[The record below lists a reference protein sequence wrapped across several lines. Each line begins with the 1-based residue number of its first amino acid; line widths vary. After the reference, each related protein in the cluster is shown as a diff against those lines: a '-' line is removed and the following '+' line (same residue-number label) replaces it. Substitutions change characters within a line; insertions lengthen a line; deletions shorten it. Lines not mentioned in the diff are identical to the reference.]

1 MAEVNFIVECIRLY
15 AREERTLI
23 IRGFFPEDNPENRT
37 LKVYLNQKEI
47 PVEYTITSG
56 AEVRRRHLQYRM
68 NVGEEITGKLLL
80 PEETVVDFKICSCLG
95 TEETE
100 VYHVNKKQF
109 EKMINHLDGNLEMER
124 LEDGQFV
131 LTGWCV
137 AGEQTKCQAQV
148 DGKNVPIDVQWKYR
162 KDVMDVFPELEETV
176 KCGFEIYVPEQN
188 GRKLSLHLYANEKEN
203 KYIVSLDKVR
213 HGESG
218 HDTVSLFQK
227 GICYWKQYGVKRTI
241 RKIIRKMQGKKDT
254 VSYED
259 FLKKYGVKEEELA
272 RQRQEVFENGPCF
285 SIAVPLYQ
293 TKEKYLREMIE
304 SVQAQTYTNWE
315 LCLADGSGR
324 EHSLQSVVGEY
335 IAKDK
340 RIKYCLLDSNEG
352 IAGNT
357 NEALKMADG
366 DFVVLTDHDDLL
378 SPEALYQCAKAV
390 QKEPQT
396 DVIYSDEDKVDMSG
410 KKFFEPHF
418 KSDYNID
425 LLCTM
430 NYICHLFVVR
440 KDVMER
446 AGLFESCYDGAQDHD
461 FILRCTEKAEH
472 IVHIPKVLY
481 HWRCHAQSTSE
492 NPESKLY
499 AFENGCKAVKAH
511 YDRIGIP
518 AEVEQGPFYGM
529 YRTHYLWKE
538 QPLVSILIPNK
549 DHVADLKK
557 CMDSIEEKST
567 YRNFEFIIVENNSTS
582 EEIFAYYEELKKDPK
597 IRVIRWEKE
606 FNYSAI
612 NNYGAR
618 YANGEYLLF
627 LNNDVTVITEGWL
640 TEMLGMC
647 QRREVGAVGVK
658 LLYPDDTIQH
668 AGCVIGIGGIA
679 GHMFVNMPAN
689 RTGYLHKASILQ
701 DMSAVTAACMMMKK
715 AAFEEVGG
723 FTEELSVAFNDV
735 DLCLKVRET
744 GRLIVYDPY
753 VQLYHMESK
762 TRGAEDSQ
770 EKVRRFQEEIEYI
783 RCHWID
789 ILKKGDPYYNKNFS
803 LSKWN
808 YSLRPL
814 KGMELKEKENR

>member
-1 MAEVNFIVECIRLY
+1 MAERDFVAECIRLHVQDKKQ
-15 AREERTLI
+15 LI
-23 IRGFFPEDNPENRT
+23 IRGFFSEDNPEKRT
-37 LKVYLNQKEI
+37 LKVYVNQKEMPLSI
-47 PVEYTITSG
+47 ICTEG
-56 AEVRRRHLQYRM
+56 QEVRRRYLHYRM
-68 NVGEEITGKLLL
+68 NVGQEITASLHL
-80 PEETVVDFKICSCLG
+80 PEEAVTDFKVCSCLG

-100 VYHVNKKQF
+100 VFHANRKQF
-109 EKMINHLDGNLEMER
+109 EKLVHHLDSNLEMER
-124 LEDGQFV
+124 FEENQFI
-131 LTGWCV
+131 LTGWSA
-137 AGEQTKCQAQV
+137 AGEETACKVIV
-148 DGKNVPIDVQWKYR
+148 DGTEVSTEVHWKYR
-162 KDVMDVFPELEETV
+162 KDVVDVIPELSSDA
-176 KCGFEIYVPEQN
+176 KCGFEIYVPDKG
-188 GRKLSLHLYANEKEN
+188 GRKLTLELSADGRESTYVAA
-203 KYIVSLDKVR
+203 LDKIR
-213 HGESG
+213 HGENG
-218 HDTVSLFQK
+218 QDTANIFQK
-227 GICYWKQYGVKRTI
+227 TLRYWKNYGLKNTI
-241 RKIIRKMQGKKDT
+241 KKVCQKLSGQRDYGN
-254 VSYED
+254 YED

-324 EHSLQSVVGEY
+324 EHSLQPVVGEY

-390 QKEPQT
+390 QKESQT

-549 DHVADLKK
+549 DHVTDLKK

-567 YRNFEFIIVENNSTS
+567 YRNFEFIIVENNST
-582 EEIFAYYEELKKDPK
+582 EEETFAYYKEIEKRDNV
-597 IRVIRWEKE
+597 RVLYYKE
-606 FNYSAI
+606 DFNYSRI
-612 NNYGAR
+612 NNLGAKE
-618 YANGEYLLF
+618 ANGEYVLL
-627 LNNDVTVITEGWL
+627 LNND
-640 TEMLGMC
+640 TEMIEPDSIKEMLDVCMRPDVGI
-647 QRREVGAVGVK
+647 VGAK
-658 LLYPDDTIQH
+658 LIFEDNTIQH
-668 AGCVIGIGGIA
+668 AGVIIGFGGVA
-679 GHMFVNMPAN
+679 GHAFIGQDRDDN
-689 RTGYLHKASILQ
+689 GYFSRIISVQ
-701 DMSAVTAACMMMKK
+701 DLSAVTAACLMVRRSV
-715 AAFEEVGG
+715 FDEVEGLNEE
-723 FTEELSVAFNDV
+723 FKVAFNDI
-735 DLCLKVRET
+735 DFCLKVRKA
-744 GRLIVYDPY
+744 GYLVVYNPY
-753 VQLYHMESK
+753 AQFYHYESK
-762 TRGAEDSQ
+762 SRGQEDSAD
-770 EKVRRFQEEIEYI
+770 KVARFQQEIGLFGE
-783 RCHWID
+783 RWGELLEH
-789 ILKKGDPYYNKNFS
+789 GDPYYNPNLTLDKADFS
-803 LSKWN
+803 L
-808 YSLRPL
+808 
-814 KGMELKEKENR
+814 KE

>member
-1 MAEVNFIVECIRLY
+1 MAERDFVAECIRLHVQDKKQ
-15 AREERTLI
+15 LI
-23 IRGFFPEDNPENRT
+23 IRGFFPEDNPEKRT
-37 LKVYLNQKEI
+37 LKVYVNQKEMPI
-47 PVEYTITSG
+47 SIVCTEGP
-56 AEVRRRHLQYRM
+56 EVRRRYLHYRM
-68 NVGEEITGKLLL
+68 NVGQEITASLQL
-80 PEETVVDFKICSCLG
+80 PEEAVTDFKVCSCLG

-100 VYHVNKKQF
+100 VFHANRKQF
-109 EKMINHLDGNLEMER
+109 EKLVHHLDSNLEMER
-124 LEDGQFV
+124 FEENQFI
-131 LTGWCV
+131 LTGWSA
-137 AGEQTKCQAQV
+137 AGEETACKVIV
-148 DGKNVPIDVQWKYR
+148 DGTEVSTKVHWKYR
-162 KDVMDVFPELEETV
+162 KDVVDVIPELSSDA
-176 KCGFEIYVPEQN
+176 KCGFEIYVPDKGGSKLTLELSAD
-188 GRKLSLHLYANEKEN
+188 GRESTYVAA
-203 KYIVSLDKVR
+203 LDKIR
-213 HGESG
+213 HGENG
-218 HDTVSLFQK
+218 QDTANIFQK
-227 GICYWKQYGVKRTI
+227 TLRYWKNYGLKNTI
-241 RKIIRKMQGKKDT
+241 KKVCQKLSGQRDYGN
-254 VSYED
+254 YED

-324 EHSLQSVVGEY
+324 EHSLQPVVGEY

-549 DHVADLKK
+549 DHAADLKK

-567 YRNFEFIIVENNSTS
+567 YRNFEFIIVENNST
-582 EEIFAYYEELKKDPK
+582 EEETFAYYKEIEKRDNV
-597 IRVIRWEKE
+597 RVLYYKE
-606 FNYSAI
+606 DFNYSRI
-612 NNYGAR
+612 NNFGAKE
-618 YANGEYLLF
+618 ANGEYVLL
-627 LNNDVTVITEGWL
+627 LNND
-640 TEMLGMC
+640 TEMIEPDSIKEMLDVCMRPDVGI
-647 QRREVGAVGVK
+647 VGAK
-658 LLYPDDTIQH
+658 LLYEDNTIQH
-668 AGCVIGIGGIA
+668 AGVIIGFGGVA
-679 GHMFVNMPAN
+679 GHAFIGQDRDDN
-689 RTGYLHKASILQ
+689 GYFSRIISVQNL
-701 DMSAVTAACMMMKK
+701 SAVTAACLMVRRSV
-715 AAFEEVGG
+715 FDEVEGLNEE
-723 FTEELSVAFNDV
+723 FKVAFNDI
-735 DLCLKVRET
+735 DFCLKVRKA
-744 GRLIVYDPY
+744 GYLVVYNPY
-753 VQLYHMESK
+753 AQFYHYESK
-762 TRGAEDSQ
+762 SRGQEDSAD
-770 EKVRRFQEEIEYI
+770 KVARFQQEIGLFGE
-783 RCHWID
+783 RWGELLEH
-789 ILKKGDPYYNKNFS
+789 GDPYYNPNLTLDKADFS
-803 LSKWN
+803 L
-808 YSLRPL
+808 
-814 KGMELKEKENR
+814 KE

>member
-1 MAEVNFIVECIRLY
+1 MAERDFVAECIRLHVQDKKQ
-15 AREERTLI
+15 LI
-23 IRGFFPEDNPENRT
+23 IRGFFPEDNPEKRT
-37 LKVYLNQKEI
+37 LKVYVNQKEMPI
-47 PVEYTITSG
+47 SIICTEGP
-56 AEVRRRHLQYRM
+56 EVRRRYLHYRM
-68 NVGEEITGKLLL
+68 NVGQEITASLQL
-80 PEETVVDFKICSCLG
+80 PEEAVTDFKVCSCLG

-100 VYHVNKKQF
+100 VFHANRKQF
-109 EKMINHLDGNLEMER
+109 EKLVHHLDSNLEMER
-124 LEDGQFV
+124 FEENQFI
-131 LTGWCV
+131 LTGWSA
-137 AGEQTKCQAQV
+137 AGEETACKVIV
-148 DGKNVPIDVQWKYR
+148 DGTEVSTEVHWKYR
-162 KDVMDVFPELEETV
+162 KDVVDVIPELSSDA
-176 KCGFEIYVPEQN
+176 KCGFEIYVPDKGGSKLILELSAD
-188 GRKLSLHLYANEKEN
+188 GRESTYVAA
-203 KYIVSLDKVR
+203 LDKIR
-213 HGESG
+213 HGENG
-218 HDTVSLFQK
+218 QDTANIFQK
-227 GICYWKQYGVKRTI
+227 TLRYWKNYGLKNTI
-241 RKIIRKMQGKKDT
+241 KKVCQKLSGQRDYGN
-254 VSYED
+254 YED

-272 RQRQEVFENGPCF
+272 RQRQEVFENGPSF

-324 EHSLQSVVGEY
+324 EHSLQPVVGEY

-549 DHVADLKK
+549 DHAADLKK

-567 YRNFEFIIVENNSTS
+567 YRNFEFIIVENNST
-582 EEIFAYYEELKKDPK
+582 EEETFSYYKEIEKRDNV
-597 IRVIRWEKE
+597 RVLYYKE
-606 FNYSAI
+606 DFNYSRI
-612 NNYGAR
+612 NNFGAKE
-618 YANGEYLLF
+618 ANGEYVLL
-627 LNNDVTVITEGWL
+627 LNND
-640 TEMLGMC
+640 TEMIEPDSIKEMLDVCMRLDVGI
-647 QRREVGAVGVK
+647 VGAK
-658 LLYPDDTIQH
+658 LLYEDNTIQH
-668 AGCVIGIGGIA
+668 AGVIIGFGGVA
-679 GHMFVNMPAN
+679 GHAFIGQDRDDN
-689 RTGYLHKASILQ
+689 GYFSRIISVQ
-701 DMSAVTAACMMMKK
+701 DLSAVTAACLMVRRSV
-715 AAFEEVGG
+715 FDEVEGLNEE
-723 FTEELSVAFNDV
+723 FKVAFNDI
-735 DLCLKVRET
+735 DFCLKVRKA
-744 GRLIVYDPY
+744 GYLVVYNPY
-753 VQLYHMESK
+753 AQFYHYESK
-762 TRGAEDSQ
+762 SRGQEDSAD
-770 EKVRRFQEEIEYI
+770 KVARFQQEIGLFGE
-783 RCHWID
+783 RWGELLEH
-789 ILKKGDPYYNKNFS
+789 GDPYYNPNLTLDKADFS
-803 LSKWN
+803 L
-808 YSLRPL
+808 
-814 KGMELKEKENR
+814 KE

>member
-1 MAEVNFIVECIRLY
+1 MAERDFVAECIRLHVQDKKQ
-15 AREERTLI
+15 LI
-23 IRGFFPEDNPENRT
+23 IRGFFPEDNPEKRT
-37 LKVYLNQKEI
+37 LKVYVNQKEMPI
-47 PVEYTITSG
+47 SIVCTEGP
-56 AEVRRRHLQYRM
+56 EVRRRYLHYRM
-68 NVGEEITGKLLL
+68 NVGQEITASLQL
-80 PEETVVDFKICSCLG
+80 PEEAVTDFKVCSCLG

-100 VYHVNKKQF
+100 VFHANRKQF
-109 EKMINHLDGNLEMER
+109 EKLISHLDGNLEMER
-124 LEDGQFV
+124 FEENQFV

-137 AGEQTKCQAQV
+137 TGEQTGYQV
-148 DGKNVPIDVQWKYR
+148 KIDGTEVSTEVHWKYR
-162 KDVMDVFPELEETV
+162 KDVVDVIPELSSDA
-176 KCGFEIYVPEQN
+176 KCGFEIYVPDKGGSKLTLELSAD
-188 GRKLSLHLYANEKEN
+188 GRESTYVAA
-203 KYIVSLDKVR
+203 LDKIR
-213 HGESG
+213 HGENG
-218 HDTVSLFQK
+218 QDTANIFQK
-227 GICYWKQYGVKRTI
+227 TLRYWKNYGLKNTI
-241 RKIIRKMQGKKDT
+241 KKVCQKLSGQRDYGN
-254 VSYED
+254 YED

-324 EHSLQSVVGEY
+324 EHSLQPVVGEY

-549 DHVADLKK
+549 DHAADLKK

-567 YRNFEFIIVENNSTS
+567 YRNFEFIIVENNST
-582 EEIFAYYEELKKDPK
+582 EEETFAYYKEIEKRDNV
-597 IRVIRWEKE
+597 RVLYYKE
-606 FNYSAI
+606 DFNYSRI
-612 NNYGAR
+612 NNFGAKE
-618 YANGEYLLF
+618 ANGDYVLL
-627 LNNDVTVITEGWL
+627 LNND
-640 TEMLGMC
+640 TEMIEPDSIKEMLDVCMRPDVGI
-647 QRREVGAVGVK
+647 VGAK
-658 LLYPDDTIQH
+658 LLYEDNTIQH
-668 AGCVIGIGGIA
+668 AGVIIGFGGVA
-679 GHMFVNMPAN
+679 GHAFIGQDRDDN
-689 RTGYLHKASILQ
+689 GYFSRIISVQNL
-701 DMSAVTAACMMMKK
+701 SAVTAACLMVRRSV
-715 AAFEEVGG
+715 FDEVEGLNEE
-723 FTEELSVAFNDV
+723 FKVAFNDI
-735 DLCLKVRET
+735 DFCLKVRKA
-744 GRLIVYDPY
+744 GYLVVYNPY
-753 VQLYHMESK
+753 AQFYHYESK
-762 TRGAEDSQ
+762 SRGQEDSAD
-770 EKVRRFQEEIEYI
+770 KVARFQQEIGLFGE
-783 RCHWID
+783 RWGELLEH
-789 ILKKGDPYYNKNFS
+789 GDPYYNPNLTLDKADFS
-803 LSKWN
+803 L
-808 YSLRPL
+808 
-814 KGMELKEKENR
+814 KE

>member
-1 MAEVNFIVECIRLY
+1 MAERDFVAECIRLHVQDKKQ
-15 AREERTLI
+15 LI
-23 IRGFFPEDNPENRT
+23 IRGFFPEDNPEKRT
-37 LKVYLNQKEI
+37 LKVYVNQKEMPI
-47 PVEYTITSG
+47 SIVCTEGP
-56 AEVRRRHLQYRM
+56 EVRRRYLHYRM
-68 NVGEEITGKLLL
+68 NVGQEITASLQL
-80 PEETVVDFKICSCLG
+80 PEEAVTDFKVCSCLG

-100 VYHVNKKQF
+100 VFHANRKQF
-109 EKMINHLDGNLEMER
+109 EKLVHHLDSNLEMER
-124 LEDGQFV
+124 FEENQFI
-131 LTGWCV
+131 LTGWSA
-137 AGEQTKCQAQV
+137 AGEETACKVIV
-148 DGKNVPIDVQWKYR
+148 DGTEVSTEVHWKYR
-162 KDVMDVFPELEETV
+162 KDVVDVIPELSSDA
-176 KCGFEIYVPEQN
+176 KCGFEIYVPDK
-188 GRKLSLHLYANEKEN
+188 GGSKLTLKLSADGRESTYVAA
-203 KYIVSLDKVR
+203 LDKIR
-213 HGESG
+213 HGENG
-218 HDTVSLFQK
+218 QDTANIFQK
-227 GICYWKQYGVKRTI
+227 TLRYWKNYGLKNTI
-241 RKIIRKMQGKKDT
+241 KKVCQKLSGQRDYGN
-254 VSYED
+254 YED
-259 FLKKYGVKEEELA
+259 FLKKYGVKKEELA

-324 EHSLQSVVGEY
+324 EHSLQPVVGEY

-549 DHVADLKK
+549 DHAADLKK

-567 YRNFEFIIVENNSTS
+567 YRNFEFIIVENNST
-582 EEIFAYYEELKKDPK
+582 EEETFAYYKEIEKRDNV
-597 IRVIRWEKE
+597 RVLYYKE
-606 FNYSAI
+606 DFNYSRI
-612 NNYGAR
+612 NNFGAKE
-618 YANGEYLLF
+618 ANGEYVLL
-627 LNNDVTVITEGWL
+627 LNND
-640 TEMLGMC
+640 TEMIEPDSIKEMLDVCMRPDVGI
-647 QRREVGAVGVK
+647 VGAK
-658 LLYPDDTIQH
+658 LLYEDNTIQH
-668 AGCVIGIGGIA
+668 AGVIIGFGGVA
-679 GHMFVNMPAN
+679 GHAFIGQDRDDN
-689 RTGYLHKASILQ
+689 GYFSRIISVQNL
-701 DMSAVTAACMMMKK
+701 SAVTAACLMVRRSV
-715 AAFEEVGG
+715 FDEVEGLNEE
-723 FTEELSVAFNDV
+723 FKVAFNDI
-735 DLCLKVRET
+735 DFCLKVRKA
-744 GRLIVYDPY
+744 GYLVVYNPY
-753 VQLYHMESK
+753 AQFYHYESK
-762 TRGAEDSQ
+762 SRGQEDSAD
-770 EKVRRFQEEIEYI
+770 KVARFQQEIGLFGE
-783 RCHWID
+783 RWGELLEH
-789 ILKKGDPYYNKNFS
+789 GDPYYNPNLTLDKADFS
-803 LSKWN
+803 L
-808 YSLRPL
+808 
-814 KGMELKEKENR
+814 KE

>member
-1 MAEVNFIVECIRLY
+1 MAERDFVAECIRLHVQDKKQ
-15 AREERTLI
+15 LI
-23 IRGFFPEDNPENRT
+23 IRGFFSEDNPEKRT
-37 LKVYLNQKEI
+37 LKVYVNQKEMPLSI
-47 PVEYTITSG
+47 ICTEGS
-56 AEVRRRHLQYRM
+56 EVRRRYLHYRM
-68 NVGEEITGKLLL
+68 NVGQEITASLQL
-80 PEETVVDFKICSCLG
+80 PEETVTDFKVCSCLG
-95 TEETE
+95 TEEAE
-100 VYHVNKKQF
+100 VFHANRKQF
-109 EKMINHLDGNLEMER
+109 EKLVHHLDGNLEMER
-124 LEDGQFV
+124 FEENQFI
-131 LTGWCV
+131 LTGWSA
-137 AGEQTKCQAQV
+137 AGEETACKVIV
-148 DGKNVPIDVQWKYR
+148 DGTEVSTEVHWKYR
-162 KDVMDVFPELEETV
+162 KDVVDVIPELSSDA
-176 KCGFEIYVPEQN
+176 KCGFEIYVPDKGGSKLTLELSAD
-188 GRKLSLHLYANEKEN
+188 GRESTYVAA
-203 KYIVSLDKVR
+203 LDKIR
-213 HGESG
+213 HGENG
-218 HDTVSLFQK
+218 QDTANIFQK
-227 GICYWKQYGVKRTI
+227 TLRYWKNYGLKNTI
-241 RKIIRKMQGKKDT
+241 KKVCQKLSGQRDYGN
-254 VSYED
+254 YED

-324 EHSLQSVVGEY
+324 EHSLQPVVGEY

-549 DHVADLKK
+549 DHVTDLKK

-567 YRNFEFIIVENNSTS
+567 YRNFEFIIVENNST
-582 EEIFAYYEELKKDPK
+582 EEETFAYYKEIEKRDNV
-597 IRVIRWEKE
+597 RVLYYKE
-606 FNYSAI
+606 DFNYSRI
-612 NNYGAR
+612 NNFGAKE
-618 YANGEYLLF
+618 ANGEYVLL
-627 LNNDVTVITEGWL
+627 LNND
-640 TEMLGMC
+640 TEMIEPDSIKEMLDVCMRPDVGI
-647 QRREVGAVGVK
+647 VGAK
-658 LLYPDDTIQH
+658 LIFEDNTIQH
-668 AGCVIGIGGIA
+668 AGVIIGFGCVA
-679 GHMFVNMPAN
+679 GHAFIGQDRDDN
-689 RTGYLHKASILQ
+689 GYFSRIISVQ
-701 DMSAVTAACMMMKK
+701 DLSAVTAACLMVRRSV
-715 AAFEEVGG
+715 FDEVEGLNEE
-723 FTEELSVAFNDV
+723 FKVAFNDI
-735 DLCLKVRET
+735 DFCLKVRKA
-744 GRLIVYDPY
+744 GYLVVYNPY
-753 VQLYHMESK
+753 AQFYHYESK
-762 TRGAEDSQ
+762 SRGQEDSAD
-770 EKVRRFQEEIEYI
+770 KVARFQQEIGLFGE
-783 RCHWID
+783 RWGELLEH
-789 ILKKGDPYYNKNFS
+789 GDPYYNPNLTLDKADFS
-803 LSKWN
+803 L
-808 YSLRPL
+808 
-814 KGMELKEKENR
+814 KE

>member
-1 MAEVNFIVECIRLY
+1 MAERDFVAECIRLHVQDKKQ
-15 AREERTLI
+15 LI
-23 IRGFFPEDNPENRT
+23 IRGFFSEDNPEKRT
-37 LKVYLNQKEI
+37 LKVYVNQKEMPLSI
-47 PVEYTITSG
+47 ICTEGS
-56 AEVRRRHLQYRM
+56 EVRRRYLHYRM
-68 NVGEEITGKLLL
+68 NVGQEITASLQL
-80 PEETVVDFKICSCLG
+80 PEEAVTDFKVCSCLG

-100 VYHVNKKQF
+100 VFHANRKQF
-109 EKMINHLDGNLEMER
+109 EKLVHHLDSNLEMER
-124 LEDGQFV
+124 FEENQFI
-131 LTGWCV
+131 LTGWSA
-137 AGEQTKCQAQV
+137 AGEETACKVIV
-148 DGKNVPIDVQWKYR
+148 DGTEVSTEVHWKYR
-162 KDVMDVFPELEETV
+162 KDVVDVIPELSSDA
-176 KCGFEIYVPEQN
+176 KCGFEIYVPDKGGSKLTLELSAD
-188 GRKLSLHLYANEKEN
+188 GRESTYVAA
-203 KYIVSLDKVR
+203 LDKIR
-213 HGESG
+213 HGENG
-218 HDTVSLFQK
+218 QDTANIFQK
-227 GICYWKQYGVKRTI
+227 TLRYWKNYGLKNTI
-241 RKIIRKMQGKKDT
+241 KKVCQKLSGQRDYGN
-254 VSYED
+254 YED

-324 EHSLQSVVGEY
+324 EHSLQPVVGEY

-549 DHVADLKK
+549 DHVTDLKK

-567 YRNFEFIIVENNSTS
+567 YRNFEFIIVENNST
-582 EEIFAYYEELKKDPK
+582 EEETFAYYKEIEKRDNV
-597 IRVIRWEKE
+597 RVLYYKE
-606 FNYSAI
+606 DFNYSRI
-612 NNYGAR
+612 NNFGAKE
-618 YANGEYLLF
+618 ANGEYVLL
-627 LNNDVTVITEGWL
+627 LNND
-640 TEMLGMC
+640 TEMIEPDSIKEMLDVCMRPDVGI
-647 QRREVGAVGVK
+647 VGAK
-658 LLYPDDTIQH
+658 LIFEDNTIQH
-668 AGCVIGIGGIA
+668 AGVIIGFGGVA
-679 GHMFVNMPAN
+679 GHAFIGQDRDDN
-689 RTGYLHKASILQ
+689 GYFSRIISVQ
-701 DMSAVTAACMMMKK
+701 DLSAVTAACLMVRRSV
-715 AAFEEVGG
+715 FDEVEGLNEE
-723 FTEELSVAFNDV
+723 FKVAFNDI
-735 DLCLKVRET
+735 DFCLKVRKA
-744 GRLIVYDPY
+744 GYLVVYNPY
-753 VQLYHMESK
+753 AQFYHYESK
-762 TRGAEDSQ
+762 SRGQEDSAD
-770 EKVRRFQEEIEYI
+770 KVARFQQEIGLFGE
-783 RCHWID
+783 RWGELLEH
-789 ILKKGDPYYNKNFS
+789 GDPYYNPNLTLDKADFS
-803 LSKWN
+803 L
-808 YSLRPL
+808 
-814 KGMELKEKENR
+814 KE

>member
-1 MAEVNFIVECIRLY
+1 MAERDFVAECIRLHVQDKKQ
-15 AREERTLI
+15 LI
-23 IRGFFPEDNPENRT
+23 IRGFFSEDNPEKRT
-37 LKVYLNQKEI
+37 LKVYVNQKEMPLSI
-47 PVEYTITSG
+47 ICTEGS
-56 AEVRRRHLQYRM
+56 EVRRRYLHYRM
-68 NVGEEITGKLLL
+68 NVGQEITASLHL
-80 PEETVVDFKICSCLG
+80 PEEAVTDFKVCSCLG

-100 VYHVNKKQF
+100 VFHANRKQF
-109 EKMINHLDGNLEMER
+109 EKLVHHLDSNLEMER
-124 LEDGQFV
+124 FEENQFI
-131 LTGWCV
+131 LTGWSA
-137 AGEQTKCQAQV
+137 AGEETACKVIV
-148 DGKNVPIDVQWKYR
+148 DGTEVSTEVHWKYR
-162 KDVMDVFPELEETV
+162 KDVVDVIPELSSDA
-176 KCGFEIYVPEQN
+176 KCGFEIYVPDKG
-188 GRKLSLHLYANEKEN
+188 GRKLTLELSADGRESTYVAA
-203 KYIVSLDKVR
+203 LDKIR
-213 HGESG
+213 HGENG
-218 HDTVSLFQK
+218 QDTANIFQK
-227 GICYWKQYGVKRTI
+227 TLRYWKNYGLKNTI
-241 RKIIRKMQGKKDT
+241 KKVCQKLSGQRDYGN
-254 VSYED
+254 YED

-324 EHSLQSVVGEY
+324 EHSLQPVVGEY

-549 DHVADLKK
+549 DHVTDLKK

-567 YRNFEFIIVENNSTS
+567 YRNFEFIIVENNST
-582 EEIFAYYEELKKDPK
+582 EEETFAYYKEIEKRDNV
-597 IRVIRWEKE
+597 RVLYYKE
-606 FNYSAI
+606 DFNYSRI
-612 NNYGAR
+612 NNFGAKE
-618 YANGEYLLF
+618 ANGEYVLL
-627 LNNDVTVITEGWL
+627 LNND
-640 TEMLGMC
+640 TEMIEPDSIKEMLDVCMRPDVGI
-647 QRREVGAVGVK
+647 VGAK
-658 LLYPDDTIQH
+658 LIFEDNTIQH
-668 AGCVIGIGGIA
+668 AGVIIGFGGVA
-679 GHMFVNMPAN
+679 GHAFIGQDRDDN
-689 RTGYLHKASILQ
+689 GYFSRIISVQ
-701 DMSAVTAACMMMKK
+701 DLSAVTAACLMVRRSV
-715 AAFEEVGG
+715 FDEVEGLNEE
-723 FTEELSVAFNDV
+723 FKVAFNDI
-735 DLCLKVRET
+735 DFCLKVRKA
-744 GRLIVYDPY
+744 GYLVVYNPY
-753 VQLYHMESK
+753 AQFYHYESK
-762 TRGAEDSQ
+762 SRGLEDSAD
-770 EKVRRFQEEIEYI
+770 KVARFQQEIALFGS
-783 RCHWID
+783 HWED
-789 ILKKGDPYYNKNFS
+789 ILEHGDPYYNPNLTLDKADFS
-803 LSKWN
+803 L
-808 YSLRPL
+808 
-814 KGMELKEKENR
+814 KE

>member
-1 MAEVNFIVECIRLY
+1 MAERDFVAECIRLHVQDKKQ
-15 AREERTLI
+15 LI
-23 IRGFFPEDNPENRT
+23 IRGFFPEDNTEKRT
-37 LKVYLNQKEI
+37 LKVYVNQKEMPI
-47 PVEYTITSG
+47 SIVCTEGP
-56 AEVRRRHLQYRM
+56 EVRRRYLHYRM
-68 NVGEEITGKLLL
+68 NVGQEITASLQL
-80 PEETVVDFKICSCLG
+80 PEEAVTDFKVCSCLG

-100 VYHVNKKQF
+100 VFHANRKQF
-109 EKMINHLDGNLEMER
+109 EKLVHHLDSNLEMER
-124 LEDGQFV
+124 FEENQFI
-131 LTGWCV
+131 LTGWSA
-137 AGEQTKCQAQV
+137 AGEETACKVIV
-148 DGKNVPIDVQWKYR
+148 DGTEVSTEVHWKYR
-162 KDVMDVFPELEETV
+162 KDVVDVIPELSSDA
-176 KCGFEIYVPEQN
+176 KCGFEIYVPDK
-188 GRKLSLHLYANEKEN
+188 GGSKLTLKLSADGRESTYVAA
-203 KYIVSLDKVR
+203 LDKIR
-213 HGESG
+213 HGEKG
-218 HDTVSLFQK
+218 QDTANIFQK
-227 GICYWKQYGVKRTI
+227 TLRYWKNYGLKNTI
-241 RKIIRKMQGKKDT
+241 KKVCQKLSGQRDYGN
-254 VSYED
+254 YED

-324 EHSLQSVVGEY
+324 EHSLQPVVGEY

-511 YDRIGIP
+511 YDRIGVP
-518 AEVEQGPFYGM
+518 AEVVQGPFYGM

-549 DHVADLKK
+549 DHAADLKK

-567 YRNFEFIIVENNSTS
+567 YRNFEFIIVENNST
-582 EEIFAYYEELKKDPK
+582 EEETFAYYKEIEKRDNV
-597 IRVIRWEKE
+597 RVLYYKE
-606 FNYSAI
+606 DFNYSRI
-612 NNYGAR
+612 NNFGAKE
-618 YANGEYLLF
+618 ANGEYVLL
-627 LNNDVTVITEGWL
+627 LNND
-640 TEMLGMC
+640 TEMIEPDSIKEMLDVCMRPDVGI
-647 QRREVGAVGVK
+647 VGAK
-658 LLYPDDTIQH
+658 LLYEDNTIQH
-668 AGCVIGIGGIA
+668 AGVIIGFGGVA
-679 GHMFVNMPAN
+679 GHAFIGQDRDDN
-689 RTGYLHKASILQ
+689 GYFSRIISVQ
-701 DMSAVTAACMMMKK
+701 DLSAVTAACLMVRRSV
-715 AAFEEVGG
+715 FDEVEGLNEE
-723 FTEELSVAFNDV
+723 FKVAFNDI
-735 DLCLKVRET
+735 DFCLKVRKA
-744 GRLIVYDPY
+744 GYLVVYNPY
-753 VQLYHMESK
+753 AQFYHYESK
-762 TRGAEDSQ
+762 SRGQEDSAD
-770 EKVRRFQEEIEYI
+770 KVARFQQEIGLFGE
-783 RCHWID
+783 RWGELLEH
-789 ILKKGDPYYNKNFS
+789 GDPYYNPNLTLDKADFS
-803 LSKWN
+803 L
-808 YSLRPL
+808 
-814 KGMELKEKENR
+814 KE

>member
-1 MAEVNFIVECIRLY
+1 MAERDFVAECIRLHVQDKKQ
-15 AREERTLI
+15 LI
-23 IRGFFPEDNPENRT
+23 IRGFFPEDNPEKRT
-37 LKVYLNQKEI
+37 LKVYVNQKEMPI
-47 PVEYTITSG
+47 SIVCTEGP
-56 AEVRRRHLQYRM
+56 EVRRRYLHYRM
-68 NVGEEITGKLLL
+68 NVGQEITASLQL
-80 PEETVVDFKICSCLG
+80 PEEAVTDFKVCSCLG

-100 VYHVNKKQF
+100 VFHANRKQF
-109 EKMINHLDGNLEMER
+109 EKLVHHLDSNLEMER
-124 LEDGQFV
+124 FEENQFI
-131 LTGWCV
+131 LTGWSA
-137 AGEQTKCQAQV
+137 AGEETACKVIV
-148 DGKNVPIDVQWKYR
+148 DGTEVSTEVHWKYR
-162 KDVMDVFPELEETV
+162 KDVVDVIPELSSDA
-176 KCGFEIYVPEQN
+176 KCGFEIYVPDK
-188 GRKLSLHLYANEKEN
+188 GGSKLTLKLSADGRESTYVAA
-203 KYIVSLDKVR
+203 LDKIR
-213 HGESG
+213 HGENG
-218 HDTVSLFQK
+218 QDTANIFQK
-227 GICYWKQYGVKRTI
+227 TLRYWKNYGLKNTI
-241 RKIIRKMQGKKDT
+241 KKVCQKLSGQRDYGN
-254 VSYED
+254 YED

-324 EHSLQSVVGEY
+324 EHSLQPVVGEY

-518 AEVEQGPFYGM
+518 VEVEQGPFYGM

-549 DHVADLKK
+549 DHAADLKK

-567 YRNFEFIIVENNSTS
+567 YRNFEFIIVENNST
-582 EEIFAYYEELKKDPK
+582 EEETFAYYKEIEKRDNV
-597 IRVIRWEKE
+597 RVLYYKE
-606 FNYSAI
+606 DFNYSRI
-612 NNYGAR
+612 NNFGAKE
-618 YANGEYLLF
+618 ANGEYVLL
-627 LNNDVTVITEGWL
+627 LNND
-640 TEMLGMC
+640 TEMIEPDSIKEMLDVCMRPDVGI
-647 QRREVGAVGVK
+647 VGAK
-658 LLYPDDTIQH
+658 LLYEDNTIQH
-668 AGCVIGIGGIA
+668 AGVIIGFGGVA
-679 GHMFVNMPAN
+679 GHAFIGQDRDDN
-689 RTGYLHKASILQ
+689 GYFSRIISVQNL
-701 DMSAVTAACMMMKK
+701 SAVTAACLMVRRSV
-715 AAFEEVGG
+715 FDEVEGLNEE
-723 FTEELSVAFNDV
+723 FKVAFNDI
-735 DLCLKVRET
+735 DFCLKVRKA
-744 GRLIVYDPY
+744 GYLVVYNPY
-753 VQLYHMESK
+753 AQFYHYESK
-762 TRGAEDSQ
+762 SRGQEDSAD
-770 EKVRRFQEEIEYI
+770 KVARFQQEIGLFGE
-783 RCHWID
+783 RWGELLEH
-789 ILKKGDPYYNKNFS
+789 GDPYYNPNLTLDKADFS
-803 LSKWN
+803 L
-808 YSLRPL
+808 
-814 KGMELKEKENR
+814 KE

>member
-1 MAEVNFIVECIRLY
+1 MAERDFVAECIRLHVQDKKQ
-15 AREERTLI
+15 LI
-23 IRGFFPEDNPENRT
+23 IRGFFPEDNPEKRT
-37 LKVYLNQKEI
+37 LKVYVNQKEMPI
-47 PVEYTITSG
+47 SIVCTEGP
-56 AEVRRRHLQYRM
+56 EVRRRYLHYRM
-68 NVGEEITGKLLL
+68 NVGQEITASLQL
-80 PEETVVDFKICSCLG
+80 PEEAVTDFKVCSCLG

-100 VYHVNKKQF
+100 VFHANRKQF
-109 EKMINHLDGNLEMER
+109 EKLVHHLDSNLEMER
-124 LEDGQFV
+124 FEENQFI
-131 LTGWCV
+131 LTGWSA
-137 AGEQTKCQAQV
+137 AGEETACKVIV
-148 DGKNVPIDVQWKYR
+148 DGTEVSTEVHWKYR
-162 KDVMDVFPELEETV
+162 KDVVDVIPELSSDA
-176 KCGFEIYVPEQN
+176 KCGFEIYVPDK
-188 GRKLSLHLYANEKEN
+188 GGSKLTLKLSADGRESTYVAA
-203 KYIVSLDKVR
+203 LDKIR
-213 HGESG
+213 HGENG
-218 HDTVSLFQK
+218 QDTANIFQK
-227 GICYWKQYGVKRTI
+227 TLRYWKNYGLKNTI
-241 RKIIRKMQGKKDT
+241 KKVCQKLSGQRDYGN
-254 VSYED
+254 YED

-324 EHSLQSVVGEY
+324 EHSLQPVVGEY

-511 YDRIGIP
+511 YDRIGVP
-518 AEVEQGPFYGM
+518 AEVVQGPFYGM
-529 YRTHYLWKE
+529 YRTKYLWKE
-538 QPLVSILIPNK
+538 QPLVSIIIPNK
-549 DHVADLKK
+549 DHVADLRK
-557 CMDSIEEKST
+557 CMDSIEEKSV
-567 YRNFEFIIVENNSTS
+567 YRNFEFIIVENNST
-582 EEIFAYYEELKKDPK
+582 EEETFAYYKEIEKRDNV
-597 IRVIRWEKE
+597 RVLYYKE
-606 FNYSAI
+606 DFNYSRI
-612 NNYGAR
+612 NNFGAKE
-618 YANGEYLLF
+618 ANGEYVLL
-627 LNNDVTVITEGWL
+627 LNND
-640 TEMLGMC
+640 TEMIEPDSIKEMLDVCMRPDVGI
-647 QRREVGAVGVK
+647 VGAK
-658 LLYPDDTIQH
+658 LLYEDNTIQH
-668 AGCVIGIGGIA
+668 AGVIIGFGGVA
-679 GHMFVNMPAN
+679 GHAFIGQDRDDN
-689 RTGYLHKASILQ
+689 GYFSRIISVQNL
-701 DMSAVTAACMMMKK
+701 SAVTAACLMVRRSV
-715 AAFEEVGG
+715 FDEVEGLNEE
-723 FTEELSVAFNDV
+723 FKVAFNDI
-735 DLCLKVRET
+735 DFCLKVRKA
-744 GRLIVYDPY
+744 GYLVVYNPY
-753 VQLYHMESK
+753 AQFYHYESK
-762 TRGAEDSQ
+762 SRGQEDSAD
-770 EKVRRFQEEIEYI
+770 KVARFQQEIGLFGE
-783 RCHWID
+783 RWGELLEH
-789 ILKKGDPYYNKNFS
+789 GDPYYNPNLTLDKADFS
-803 LSKWN
+803 L
-808 YSLRPL
+808 
-814 KGMELKEKENR
+814 KE

>member
-1 MAEVNFIVECIRLY
+1 MAERDFVAECIRLHVQDKKQ
-15 AREERTLI
+15 LI
-23 IRGFFPEDNPENRT
+23 IRGFFPEDNPEKRT
-37 LKVYLNQKEI
+37 LKVYVNQKEMPI
-47 PVEYTITSG
+47 SIVCTEGP
-56 AEVRRRHLQYRM
+56 EVRRRYLHYRM
-68 NVGEEITGKLLL
+68 NVGQEITASLQL
-80 PEETVVDFKICSCLG
+80 PEEAVTDFKVCSCLG

-100 VYHVNKKQF
+100 VFHANRKQF
-109 EKMINHLDGNLEMER
+109 EKLVHHLDSNLEMER
-124 LEDGQFV
+124 FEENQFI
-131 LTGWCV
+131 LTGWSA
-137 AGEQTKCQAQV
+137 AGEETACKVIV
-148 DGKNVPIDVQWKYR
+148 DGTEVSTEVHWKYR
-162 KDVMDVFPELEETV
+162 KDVVDVIPELSSDA
-176 KCGFEIYVPEQN
+176 KCGFEIYVPDK
-188 GRKLSLHLYANEKEN
+188 GGSKLTLKLSADGRESTYVAA
-203 KYIVSLDKVR
+203 LDKIR
-213 HGESG
+213 HGENG
-218 HDTVSLFQK
+218 QDTANIFQK
-227 GICYWKQYGVKRTI
+227 TLRYWKNYGLKNTI
-241 RKIIRKMQGKKDT
+241 KKVCQKLSGQRDYGN
-254 VSYED
+254 YED

-324 EHSLQSVVGEY
+324 EHSLQPVVGEY

-549 DHVADLKK
+549 DHAADLKK

-567 YRNFEFIIVENNSTS
+567 YRNFEFIIVENNST
-582 EEIFAYYEELKKDPK
+582 EEETFAYYKEIEKRDNV
-597 IRVIRWEKE
+597 RVLYYKE
-606 FNYSAI
+606 DFNYSRI
-612 NNYGAR
+612 NNFGAKE
-618 YANGEYLLF
+618 ANGEYVLL
-627 LNNDVTVITEGWL
+627 LNND
-640 TEMLGMC
+640 TEMIEPDSIKEMLDVCMRPDVGI
-647 QRREVGAVGVK
+647 VGAK
-658 LLYPDDTIQH
+658 LLYEDNTIQH
-668 AGCVIGIGGIA
+668 AGVIIGFGGVA
-679 GHMFVNMPAN
+679 GHAFIGQDRDDN
-689 RTGYLHKASILQ
+689 GYFSRIISVQ
-701 DMSAVTAACMMMKK
+701 DLSAVTAACLMVRRSV
-715 AAFEEVGG
+715 FDEVEGLNEE
-723 FTEELSVAFNDV
+723 FKVAFNDI
-735 DLCLKVRET
+735 DFCLKVRKA
-744 GRLIVYDPY
+744 GYLVVYNSY
-753 VQLYHMESK
+753 AQFYHYESK
-762 TRGAEDSQ
+762 SRGQEDSAD
-770 EKVRRFQEEIEYI
+770 KVARFQQEIGLFGE
-783 RCHWID
+783 RWGELLEH
-789 ILKKGDPYYNKNFS
+789 GDPYYNPNLTLDKADFS
-803 LSKWN
+803 L
-808 YSLRPL
+808 
-814 KGMELKEKENR
+814 KE

>member
-1 MAEVNFIVECIRLY
+1 MAERDFVAECIRLHVQDKKQ
-15 AREERTLI
+15 LI
-23 IRGFFPEDNPENRT
+23 IRGFFSEDNPEKRT
-37 LKVYLNQKEI
+37 LKVYVNQKEMPLSI
-47 PVEYTITSG
+47 ICTEG
-56 AEVRRRHLQYRM
+56 QEVRRRYLHYRM
-68 NVGEEITGKLLL
+68 NVGQEITASLHL
-80 PEETVVDFKICSCLG
+80 PEEAVTDFKVCSCLG

-100 VYHVNKKQF
+100 VFHANRKQF
-109 EKMINHLDGNLEMER
+109 EKLVHHLDSNLEMER
-124 LEDGQFV
+124 FEENQFI
-131 LTGWCV
+131 LTGWSA
-137 AGEQTKCQAQV
+137 AGEETACKVIV
-148 DGKNVPIDVQWKYR
+148 DGTEVSTEVHWKYR
-162 KDVMDVFPELEETV
+162 KDVVDVIPELSSDA
-176 KCGFEIYVPEQN
+176 KCGFEIYVPDKG
-188 GRKLSLHLYANEKEN
+188 GRKLTLELSADGRESTYVAA
-203 KYIVSLDKVR
+203 LDKIR
-213 HGESG
+213 HGENG
-218 HDTVSLFQK
+218 QDTANIFQK
-227 GICYWKQYGVKRTI
+227 TLRYWKNYGLKNTI
-241 RKIIRKMQGKKDT
+241 KKVCQKLSGQRDYGN
-254 VSYED
+254 YED

-324 EHSLQSVVGEY
+324 EHSLQPVVGEY

-390 QKEPQT
+390 QKESQT

-549 DHVADLKK
+549 DHVTDLKK

-567 YRNFEFIIVENNSTS
+567 YRNFEFIIVENNST
-582 EEIFAYYEELKKDPK
+582 EEETFAYYKEIEKRDNV
-597 IRVIRWEKE
+597 RVLYYKE
-606 FNYSAI
+606 DFNYSRI
-612 NNYGAR
+612 NNFGAKE
-618 YANGEYLLF
+618 ANGEYVLL
-627 LNNDVTVITEGWL
+627 LNND
-640 TEMLGMC
+640 TEMIEPDSIKEMLDVCMRPDVGI
-647 QRREVGAVGVK
+647 VGAK
-658 LLYPDDTIQH
+658 LIFEDNTIQH
-668 AGCVIGIGGIA
+668 AGVIIGFGGVA
-679 GHMFVNMPAN
+679 GHAFIGQDRDDN
-689 RTGYLHKASILQ
+689 GYFSRIISVQ
-701 DMSAVTAACMMMKK
+701 DLSAVTAACLMVRRSV
-715 AAFEEVGG
+715 FDEVEGLNEE
-723 FTEELSVAFNDV
+723 FKVAFNDI
-735 DLCLKVRET
+735 DFCLKVRKA
-744 GRLIVYDPY
+744 GYLVVYNPY
-753 VQLYHMESK
+753 AQFYHYESK
-762 TRGAEDSQ
+762 SRGQEDSAD
-770 EKVRRFQEEIEYI
+770 KVARFQQEIGLFGE
-783 RCHWID
+783 RWGELLEH
-789 ILKKGDPYYNKNFS
+789 GDPYYNPNLTLDKADFS
-803 LSKWN
+803 L
-808 YSLRPL
+808 
-814 KGMELKEKENR
+814 KE

>member
-1 MAEVNFIVECIRLY
+1 MAERNFVAECIRLHVQDKKQ
-15 AREERTLI
+15 LI
-23 IRGFFPEDNPENRT
+23 IRGFFPEDNPEKRT
-37 LKVYLNQKEI
+37 LKVYVNQKEMPI
-47 PVEYTITSG
+47 SIVCTEGP
-56 AEVRRRHLQYRM
+56 EVRRRYLHYRM
-68 NVGEEITGKLLL
+68 NVGQEITASLQL
-80 PEETVVDFKICSCLG
+80 PEEAVTDFKVCSCLG

-100 VYHVNKKQF
+100 VFHANRKQF
-109 EKMINHLDGNLEMER
+109 EKLVHHLDSNLEMER
-124 LEDGQFV
+124 FEENQFI
-131 LTGWCV
+131 LTGWSA
-137 AGEQTKCQAQV
+137 AGEETACKVIV
-148 DGKNVPIDVQWKYR
+148 DGTEVSTEVHWKYR
-162 KDVMDVFPELEETV
+162 KDVVDVIPELSSDA
-176 KCGFEIYVPEQN
+176 KCGFEIYVPDK
-188 GRKLSLHLYANEKEN
+188 GGSKLTLKLSADGRESTYVAA
-203 KYIVSLDKVR
+203 LDKIR
-213 HGESG
+213 HGEKG
-218 HDTVSLFQK
+218 QDTANIFQK
-227 GICYWKQYGVKRTI
+227 TLRYWKNYGLKNTI
-241 RKIIRKMQGKKDT
+241 KKVCQKLSGQRDYGN
-254 VSYED
+254 YED

-324 EHSLQSVVGEY
+324 EHSLQPVVGEY

-511 YDRIGIP
+511 YDRIGVP
-518 AEVEQGPFYGM
+518 AEVVQGPFYGM

-549 DHVADLKK
+549 DHAADLKK

-567 YRNFEFIIVENNSTS
+567 YRNFEFIIVENNST
-582 EEIFAYYEELKKDPK
+582 EEETFAYYKEIEKRDNV
-597 IRVIRWEKE
+597 RVLYYKE
-606 FNYSAI
+606 DFNYSRI
-612 NNYGAR
+612 NNFGAKE
-618 YANGEYLLF
+618 ANGEYVLL
-627 LNNDVTVITEGWL
+627 LNND
-640 TEMLGMC
+640 TEMIEPDSIKEMLDVCMRPDVGI
-647 QRREVGAVGVK
+647 VGAK
-658 LLYPDDTIQH
+658 LLYEDNTIQH
-668 AGCVIGIGGIA
+668 AGVIIGFGGVA
-679 GHMFVNMPAN
+679 GHAFIGQDRDDN
-689 RTGYLHKASILQ
+689 GYFSRIISVQ
-701 DMSAVTAACMMMKK
+701 DLSAVTAACLMVRRSV
-715 AAFEEVGG
+715 FDEVEGLNEE
-723 FTEELSVAFNDV
+723 FKVAFNDI
-735 DLCLKVRET
+735 DFCLKVRKA
-744 GRLIVYDPY
+744 GYLVVYNPY
-753 VQLYHMESK
+753 AQFYHYESK
-762 TRGAEDSQ
+762 SRGQEDSAD
-770 EKVRRFQEEIEYI
+770 KVARFQQEIGLFGE
-783 RCHWID
+783 RWGELLEH
-789 ILKKGDPYYNKNFS
+789 GDPYYNPNLTLDKADFS
-803 LSKWN
+803 L
-808 YSLRPL
+808 
-814 KGMELKEKENR
+814 KE

>member
-1 MAEVNFIVECIRLY
+1 MAERDFVAECIRLHVQDKKQ
-15 AREERTLI
+15 LI
-23 IRGFFPEDNPENRT
+23 IRGFFSEDNPEKRT
-37 LKVYLNQKEI
+37 LKVYVNQKEMPLSI
-47 PVEYTITSG
+47 ICTEGS
-56 AEVRRRHLQYRM
+56 EVRRRYLHYRM
-68 NVGEEITGKLLL
+68 NVGQEITASLHL
-80 PEETVVDFKICSCLG
+80 PEEAVTDFKVCSCLG

-100 VYHVNKKQF
+100 VFHANRKQF
-109 EKMINHLDGNLEMER
+109 EKLVHHLDSNLEMER
-124 LEDGQFV
+124 FEENQFI
-131 LTGWCV
+131 LTGWSA
-137 AGEQTKCQAQV
+137 AGEETACKVIV
-148 DGKNVPIDVQWKYR
+148 DGTEVSTEVHWKYR
-162 KDVMDVFPELEETV
+162 KDVVDVIPELSSDA
-176 KCGFEIYVPEQN
+176 KCGFEIYVPDKG
-188 GRKLSLHLYANEKEN
+188 GRKLTLELSADGRESTYVAA
-203 KYIVSLDKVR
+203 LDKIR
-213 HGESG
+213 HGENG
-218 HDTVSLFQK
+218 QDTANIFQK
-227 GICYWKQYGVKRTI
+227 TLRYWKNYGLKNTI
-241 RKIIRKMQGKKDT
+241 KKVCQKLSGQRDYGN
-254 VSYED
+254 YED

-324 EHSLQSVVGEY
+324 EHSLQPVVGEY

-549 DHVADLKK
+549 DHVTDLKK

-567 YRNFEFIIVENNSTS
+567 YRNFEFIIVENNST
-582 EEIFAYYEELKKDPK
+582 EEETFAYYKEIEKRDNV
-597 IRVIRWEKE
+597 RVLYYKE
-606 FNYSAI
+606 DFNYSRI
-612 NNYGAR
+612 NNFGAKE
-618 YANGEYLLF
+618 ANGEYVLL
-627 LNNDVTVITEGWL
+627 LNND
-640 TEMLGMC
+640 TEMIEPDSIKEMLDVCMRPDVGI
-647 QRREVGAVGVK
+647 VGAK
-658 LLYPDDTIQH
+658 LLYEDNTIQH
-668 AGCVIGIGGIA
+668 AGVIIGFGGVA
-679 GHMFVNMPAN
+679 GHAFIGQDRDDN
-689 RTGYLHKASILQ
+689 GYFSRIISVQNL
-701 DMSAVTAACMMMKK
+701 SAVTAACLMVRRSV
-715 AAFEEVGG
+715 FDEVEGLNEE
-723 FTEELSVAFNDV
+723 FKVAFNDI
-735 DLCLKVRET
+735 DFCLKVRKA
-744 GRLIVYDPY
+744 GYLVVYNPY
-753 VQLYHMESK
+753 AQFYHYESK
-762 TRGAEDSQ
+762 SRGQEDSAD
-770 EKVRRFQEEIEYI
+770 KVARFQQEIGLFGE
-783 RCHWID
+783 RWGELLEH
-789 ILKKGDPYYNKNFS
+789 GDPYYNPNLTLDKADFS
-803 LSKWN
+803 L
-808 YSLRPL
+808 
-814 KGMELKEKENR
+814 KE

>member
-1 MAEVNFIVECIRLY
+1 MAERDFVAECIRLHVQDKKQ
-15 AREERTLI
+15 LI
-23 IRGFFPEDNPENRT
+23 IRGFFPEDNPEKRT
-37 LKVYLNQKEI
+37 LKVYVNQKEMPI
-47 PVEYTITSG
+47 SIVCTEGP
-56 AEVRRRHLQYRM
+56 EVRRRYLHYRM
-68 NVGEEITGKLLL
+68 NVGQEITASLQL
-80 PEETVVDFKICSCLG
+80 PEEAVTDFKVCSCLG

-100 VYHVNKKQF
+100 VFHANRKQF
-109 EKMINHLDGNLEMER
+109 EKLVHHLDSNLEMER
-124 LEDGQFV
+124 FEENQFI
-131 LTGWCV
+131 LTGWSA
-137 AGEQTKCQAQV
+137 AGEETACKVIV
-148 DGKNVPIDVQWKYR
+148 DGTEVSTEVHWKYR
-162 KDVMDVFPELEETV
+162 KDVVDVIPELSSDA
-176 KCGFEIYVPEQN
+176 KCGFEIYVPDK
-188 GRKLSLHLYANEKEN
+188 GGSKLTLKLSADGRESTYVAA
-203 KYIVSLDKVR
+203 LDKIR
-213 HGESG
+213 HGENG
-218 HDTVSLFQK
+218 QDTANIFQK
-227 GICYWKQYGVKRTI
+227 TLRYWKNYGLKNTI
-241 RKIIRKMQGKKDT
+241 KKVCQKLSGQRDYGN
-254 VSYED
+254 YED

-324 EHSLQSVVGEY
+324 EHSLQPVVGEY

-549 DHVADLKK
+549 DHAADLKK

-567 YRNFEFIIVENNSTS
+567 YRNFEFIIVENNST
-582 EEIFAYYEELKKDPK
+582 EEETFAYYKEIEKRDNV
-597 IRVIRWEKE
+597 RVLYYKE
-606 FNYSAI
+606 DFNYSRI
-612 NNYGAR
+612 NNFGAKE
-618 YANGEYLLF
+618 ANGEYVLL
-627 LNNDVTVITEGWL
+627 LNND
-640 TEMLGMC
+640 TEMIEPDSIKEMLDVCMRPDVGI
-647 QRREVGAVGVK
+647 VGAK
-658 LLYPDDTIQH
+658 LLYEDNTIQH
-668 AGCVIGIGGIA
+668 AGVIIGFGGVA
-679 GHMFVNMPAN
+679 GHAFIGQDRDDN
-689 RTGYLHKASILQ
+689 GYFSRIISVQNL
-701 DMSAVTAACMMMKK
+701 SAVTAACLMVRRSV
-715 AAFEEVGG
+715 FDEVEGLNEE
-723 FTEELSVAFNDV
+723 FKVAFNDI
-735 DLCLKVRET
+735 DFCLKVRKA
-744 GRLIVYDPY
+744 GYLVVYNPY
-753 VQLYHMESK
+753 AQFYHYESK
-762 TRGAEDSQ
+762 SRGQEDSAD
-770 EKVRRFQEEIEYI
+770 KVARFQQEIALFGE
-783 RCHWID
+783 HWGD
-789 ILKKGDPYYNKNFS
+789 ILEKGDPYYNPNLTLDKADFS
-803 LSKWN
+803 L
-808 YSLRPL
+808 
-814 KGMELKEKENR
+814 KE

>member
-1 MAEVNFIVECIRLY
+1 MAERDFVAECIRLHVQDKKQ
-15 AREERTLI
+15 LI
-23 IRGFFPEDNPENRT
+23 IRGFFPEDNPEKRT
-37 LKVYLNQKEI
+37 LKVYVNQKEMPI
-47 PVEYTITSG
+47 SIICTEGP
-56 AEVRRRHLQYRM
+56 EVRRRYLHYRM
-68 NVGEEITGKLLL
+68 NVGQEITASLQL
-80 PEETVVDFKICSCLG
+80 PEEAVIEFKVCSCLG
-95 TEETE
+95 TEETG
-100 VYHVNKKQF
+100 VFRANSKQF
-109 EKMINHLDGNLEMER
+109 EKLVHHLDSNLEMER
-124 LEDGQFV
+124 MEENQFI
-131 LTGWCV
+131 LTGWSA
-137 AGEQTKCQAQV
+137 AGEETACKVIV
-148 DGKNVPIDVQWKYR
+148 DGTEVSTEVHWKYR
-162 KDVMDVFPELEETV
+162 KDVVDVIPELSSDA
-176 KCGFEIYVPEQN
+176 KCGFEVYVPDKG
-188 GRKLSLHLYANEKEN
+188 GRKLTLELSADGRESTYVAA
-203 KYIVSLDKVR
+203 LDKIR
-213 HGESG
+213 HGENG
-218 HDTVSLFQK
+218 QDTANIFQK
-227 GICYWKQYGVKRTI
+227 TLRYWKNYGLKNTI
-241 RKIIRKMQGKKDT
+241 KKVCQKLSGQRDYGN
-254 VSYED
+254 YED

-272 RQRQEVFENGPCF
+272 RQRQEAFEKGPCF

-324 EHSLQSVVGEY
+324 EHSLQPVVGEY

-390 QKEPQT
+390 QEEPQT

-472 IVHIPKVLY
+472 IVHIPKILY

-549 DHVADLKK
+549 DHAADLKK

-567 YRNFEFIIVENNSTS
+567 YRNFEFIIVENNST
-582 EEIFAYYEELKKDPK
+582 EEETFAYYKEIEKRDNV
-597 IRVIRWEKE
+597 RVLYYKGD
-606 FNYSAI
+606 FNYSRI
-612 NNYGAR
+612 NNFGAKE
-618 YANGEYLLF
+618 ANGEYVLL
-627 LNNDVTVITEGWL
+627 LNND
-640 TEMLGMC
+640 TEMIEPDSIKEMLDVCMRPDVGI
-647 QRREVGAVGVK
+647 VGAK
-658 LLYPDDTIQH
+658 LIFEDNTIQH
-668 AGCVIGIGGIA
+668 AGVIIGFGGVA
-679 GHMFVNMPAN
+679 GHAFIGQDRDDN
-689 RTGYLHKASILQ
+689 GYFSRIISVQ
-701 DMSAVTAACMMMKK
+701 DLSAVTAACLMVRRSV
-715 AAFEEVGG
+715 FDEVEGLNEE
-723 FTEELSVAFNDV
+723 FKVAFNDI
-735 DLCLKVRET
+735 DFCLKVRKA
-744 GRLIVYDPY
+744 GYLVVYNPY
-753 VQLYHMESK
+753 AQFYHYESK
-762 TRGAEDSQ
+762 SRGQEDSAD
-770 EKVRRFQEEIEYI
+770 KVARFQQEIGLFGDRWGELLE
-783 RCHWID
+783 H
-789 ILKKGDPYYNKNFS
+789 GDPYYNPNLTLDKADFS
-803 LSKWN
+803 L
-808 YSLRPL
+808 
-814 KGMELKEKENR
+814 KE

>member
-1 MAEVNFIVECIRLY
+1 MAERDFVAECIRLHVQDKKQ
-15 AREERTLI
+15 LI
-23 IRGFFPEDNPENRT
+23 IRGFFSEDNPEKRT
-37 LKVYLNQKEI
+37 LKVYVNQKEMPLSI
-47 PVEYTITSG
+47 ICTEGP
-56 AEVRRRHLQYRM
+56 EVRRRYLHYRM
-68 NVGEEITGKLLL
+68 NVGQEITASLHL
-80 PEETVVDFKICSCLG
+80 PEEAVTDFKVCSCLG

-100 VYHVNKKQF
+100 VFHANRKQF
-109 EKMINHLDGNLEMER
+109 EKLVHHLDSNLEMER
-124 LEDGQFV
+124 FEENQFI
-131 LTGWCV
+131 LTGWSA
-137 AGEQTKCQAQV
+137 AGEETACKVIV
-148 DGKNVPIDVQWKYR
+148 DGTEVSTEVHWKYR
-162 KDVMDVFPELEETV
+162 KDVVDVIPELSSDA
-176 KCGFEIYVPEQN
+176 KCGFEIYVPDKG
-188 GRKLSLHLYANEKEN
+188 GRKLTLELSADGRESTYVAA
-203 KYIVSLDKVR
+203 LDKIR
-213 HGESG
+213 HGENG
-218 HDTVSLFQK
+218 QDTANIFQK
-227 GICYWKQYGVKRTI
+227 TLRYWKNYGLKNTI
-241 RKIIRKMQGKKDT
+241 KKVCQKLSGQRDYGN
-254 VSYED
+254 YED

-324 EHSLQSVVGEY
+324 EHSLQPVVGEY

-549 DHVADLKK
+549 DHVTDLKK

-567 YRNFEFIIVENNSTS
+567 YRNFEFIIVENNST
-582 EEIFAYYEELKKDPK
+582 EEETFAYYKEIEKRDNV
-597 IRVIRWEKE
+597 RVLYYKE
-606 FNYSAI
+606 DFNYSRI
-612 NNYGAR
+612 NNFGAKE
-618 YANGEYLLF
+618 ANGEYVLL
-627 LNNDVTVITEGWL
+627 LNND
-640 TEMLGMC
+640 TEMIEPDSIKEMLDVCMRPDVGI
-647 QRREVGAVGVK
+647 VGAK
-658 LLYPDDTIQH
+658 LIFEDNTIQH
-668 AGCVIGIGGIA
+668 AGVIIGFGGVA
-679 GHMFVNMPAN
+679 GHAFIGQDRDDN
-689 RTGYLHKASILQ
+689 GYFSRIISVQ
-701 DMSAVTAACMMMKK
+701 DLSAVTAACLMVRRSV
-715 AAFEEVGG
+715 FDEVEGLNEE
-723 FTEELSVAFNDV
+723 FKVAFNDI
-735 DLCLKVRET
+735 DFCLKVRKAGYLVVYNPYAQFYHYESKSRGQEDSADKVARFQQET
-744 GRLIVYDPY
+744 GLFGERWGEL
-753 VQLYHMESK
+753 LEN
-762 TRGAEDSQ
+762 
-770 EKVRRFQEEIEYI
+770 
-783 RCHWID
+783 
-789 ILKKGDPYYNKNFS
+789 GDPYYNPNLTLDKADFS
-803 LSKWN
+803 L
-808 YSLRPL
+808 
-814 KGMELKEKENR
+814 KE

>member
-1 MAEVNFIVECIRLY
+1 MEIIMVELDFIAVTVRLHVM
-15 AREERTLI
+15 EKNKLVF
-23 IRGFFPEDNPENRT
+23 RGFFPEDNPEKRKLEVCING
-37 LKVYLNQKEI
+37 KKIPFEI
-47 PVEYTITSG
+47 DIEKNPDI
-56 AEVRRRHLQYRM
+56 RRRYLLYRM
-68 NVGEEITGKLLL
+68 NVGEEITCTVKL
-80 PEETVVDFKICSCLG
+80 PQEEIKEIRIYSCLKD
-95 TEETE
+95 EKNE
-100 VYHVNKKQF
+100 VFFMDKKQF
-109 EKMINHLDGNLEMER
+109 DKLCHTLESNLEMKR
-124 LEDGQFV
+124 LEDERFV
-131 LTGWCV
+131 FTGWSC
-137 AGEQTKCQAQV
+137 AGAKTEVQV
-148 DGKNVPIDVQWKYR
+148 YVDNKKTEAKVQWKYR
-162 KDVMDVFPELEETV
+162 KDVADVFKELPENITP
-176 KCGFEIYVPEQN
+176 GFEIYVPDC
-188 GRKLSLHLYANEKEN
+188 GGKKALLLLKIGDKEK
-203 KYIVSLDKVR
+203 KYEVSLNSVR
-213 HGESG
+213 
-218 HDTVSLFQK
+218 K
-227 GICYWKQYGVKRTI
+227 GIENNKDINIVYRVISYWKQFGLKRTI
-241 RKIIRKMQGKKDT
+241 RKIYRKLKGEKDN

-324 EHSLQSVVGEY
+324 EHSLQPVVGEY

-472 IVHIPKVLY
+472 IVHIPKILY

-549 DHVADLKK
+549 DHAADLKK
-557 CMDSIEEKST
+557 CIDSIEEKST
-567 YRNFEFIIVENNSTS
+567 SRNFEFIIVENNST
-582 EEIFAYYEELKKDPK
+582 EEETFAYYKEIEKRDNV
-597 IRVIRWEKE
+597 RVLYYKGE
-606 FNYSAI
+606 FNYSRI
-612 NNYGAR
+612 NNFGAKET
-618 YANGEYLLF
+618 NGEYVLL
-627 LNNDVTVITEGWL
+627 LNND
-640 TEMLGMC
+640 TEMIEPDSIKEMLDVCMRPDVGI
-647 QRREVGAVGVK
+647 VGAK
-658 LLYPDDTIQH
+658 LIFEDNTIQH
-668 AGCVIGIGGIA
+668 AGVIIGFGGVA
-679 GHMFVNMPAN
+679 GHAFIGQDRDDN
-689 RTGYLHKASILQ
+689 GYFSRIISVQ
-701 DMSAVTAACMMMKK
+701 DLSAVTAACLMVRRSV
-715 AAFEEVGG
+715 FDEVEGLNEE
-723 FTEELSVAFNDV
+723 FRVAFNDI
-735 DLCLKVRET
+735 DFCLKVRKA
-744 GRLIVYDPY
+744 GYLVVYNPY
-753 VQLYHMESK
+753 AQFYHYESK
-762 TRGAEDSQ
+762 SRGQEDSAD
-770 EKVRRFQEEIEYI
+770 KVARFQQEIGLFGE
-783 RCHWID
+783 RWGELLEH
-789 ILKKGDPYYNKNFS
+789 GDPYYNPNLTLDKADFS
-803 LSKWN
+803 L
-808 YSLRPL
+808 
-814 KGMELKEKENR
+814 KE

>member
-15 AREERTLI
+15 VREERTLI

-137 AGEQTKCQAQV
+137 AGEQTKCQAQI
-148 DGKNVPIDVQWKYR
+148 DGKNVPIDVWWKYR

-188 GRKLSLHLYANEKEN
+188 GRKFSLHLYANGKET

-241 RKIIRKMQGKKDT
+241 RKIIRKIQGKKDT

-324 EHSLQSVVGEY
+324 EHSLQPVVGEY

-549 DHVADLKK
+549 DHVTDLKK

-567 YRNFEFIIVENNSTS
+567 YRNFEFIIVENNST
-582 EEIFAYYEELKKDPK
+582 EEETFAYYKEIEKRDNV
-597 IRVIRWEKE
+597 RVLYYKE
-606 FNYSAI
+606 DFNYSRI
-612 NNYGAR
+612 NNFGAKE
-618 YANGEYLLF
+618 ANGEYVLL
-627 LNNDVTVITEGWL
+627 LNND
-640 TEMLGMC
+640 TEMIEPDSIKEMLDVCMRPDVGI
-647 QRREVGAVGVK
+647 VGAK
-658 LLYPDDTIQH
+658 LIFEDNTIQH
-668 AGCVIGIGGIA
+668 AGVIIGFGGVA
-679 GHMFVNMPAN
+679 GHAFIGQDRDDN
-689 RTGYLHKASILQ
+689 GYFSRIISVQ
-701 DMSAVTAACMMMKK
+701 DLSAVTAACLMVRRSV
-715 AAFEEVGG
+715 FDEVEGLNEE
-723 FTEELSVAFNDV
+723 FKVAFNDI
-735 DLCLKVRET
+735 DFCLKVRKV
-744 GRLIVYDPY
+744 GYLVVYNPY
-753 VQLYHMESK
+753 AQFYHYESK
-762 TRGAEDSQ
+762 SRGQEDSAD
-770 EKVRRFQEEIEYI
+770 KVARFQQEIGLFGE
-783 RCHWID
+783 RWGELLEH
-789 ILKKGDPYYNKNFS
+789 GDPYYNPNLTLDKADFS
-803 LSKWN
+803 L
-808 YSLRPL
+808 
-814 KGMELKEKENR
+814 KE

>member
-1 MAEVNFIVECIRLY
+1 MAERDFVAECIRLHVQDKKQ
-15 AREERTLI
+15 LI
-23 IRGFFPEDNPENRT
+23 IRGFFPEDNPEKRT
-37 LKVYLNQKEI
+37 LKVYVNQKEMPI
-47 PVEYTITSG
+47 SIICTEGP
-56 AEVRRRHLQYRM
+56 EVRRRYLHYRM
-68 NVGEEITGKLLL
+68 NVGQEITASLQL
-80 PEETVVDFKICSCLG
+80 PEEAVTDFKVCSCLG

-100 VYHVNKKQF
+100 VFHANRKQF
-109 EKMINHLDGNLEMER
+109 EKLVHHLDSNLEMER
-124 LEDGQFV
+124 FEENQFI
-131 LTGWCV
+131 LTGWSA
-137 AGEQTKCQAQV
+137 AGEETACKVIV
-148 DGKNVPIDVQWKYR
+148 DGTEVSTEVHWKYR
-162 KDVMDVFPELEETV
+162 KDVVDVIPELSSDA
-176 KCGFEIYVPEQN
+176 KCGFEIYVPDKGGSKLILELSAD
-188 GRKLSLHLYANEKEN
+188 GRESTYVAA
-203 KYIVSLDKVR
+203 LDKIR
-213 HGESG
+213 HGENG
-218 HDTVSLFQK
+218 QDTANIFQK
-227 GICYWKQYGVKRTI
+227 TLRYWKNYGLKNTI
-241 RKIIRKMQGKKDT
+241 KKVCQKLSGQRDYGN
-254 VSYED
+254 YED

-324 EHSLQSVVGEY
+324 EHSLQPVVGEY

-549 DHVADLKK
+549 DHAADLKK

-567 YRNFEFIIVENNSTS
+567 YRNFEFIIVENNST
-582 EEIFAYYEELKKDPK
+582 EEETFSYYKEIEKRDNV
-597 IRVIRWEKE
+597 RVLYYKE
-606 FNYSAI
+606 DFNYSRI
-612 NNYGAR
+612 NNFGAKE
-618 YANGEYLLF
+618 ANGEYVLL
-627 LNNDVTVITEGWL
+627 LNND
-640 TEMLGMC
+640 TEMIEPDSIKEMLDVCMRLDVGI
-647 QRREVGAVGVK
+647 VGAK
-658 LLYPDDTIQH
+658 LLYEDNTIQH
-668 AGCVIGIGGIA
+668 AGVIIGFGGVA
-679 GHMFVNMPAN
+679 GHAFIGQDRDDN
-689 RTGYLHKASILQ
+689 GYFSRIISVQ
-701 DMSAVTAACMMMKK
+701 DLSAVTAACLMVRRSV
-715 AAFEEVGG
+715 FDEVEGLNEE
-723 FTEELSVAFNDV
+723 FKVAFNDI
-735 DLCLKVRET
+735 DFCLKVRKA
-744 GRLIVYDPY
+744 GYLVVYNPY
-753 VQLYHMESK
+753 AQFYHYESK
-762 TRGAEDSQ
+762 SRGQEDSAD
-770 EKVRRFQEEIEYI
+770 KVARFQQEIGLFGE
-783 RCHWID
+783 RWGELLEH
-789 ILKKGDPYYNKNFS
+789 GDPYYNPNLTLDKADFS
-803 LSKWN
+803 L
-808 YSLRPL
+808 
-814 KGMELKEKENR
+814 KE

>member
-1 MAEVNFIVECIRLY
+1 MAERDFVAECIRLHVQDKKQ
-15 AREERTLI
+15 LI
-23 IRGFFPEDNPENRT
+23 IRGFFPEDNPEKRT
-37 LKVYLNQKEI
+37 LKVYVNQKEMPI
-47 PVEYTITSG
+47 SIVCTEGP
-56 AEVRRRHLQYRM
+56 EVRRRYLHYRM
-68 NVGEEITGKLLL
+68 NVGQEITASLQL
-80 PEETVVDFKICSCLG
+80 PEEAVTDFKVCSCLG

-100 VYHVNKKQF
+100 VFHANRKQF
-109 EKMINHLDGNLEMER
+109 EKLVHHLDSNLEMER
-124 LEDGQFV
+124 FEENQFI
-131 LTGWCV
+131 LTGWSA
-137 AGEQTKCQAQV
+137 AGEETACKVIV
-148 DGKNVPIDVQWKYR
+148 DGTEVSTEVHWKYR
-162 KDVMDVFPELEETV
+162 KDVVDVIPELSSDA
-176 KCGFEIYVPEQN
+176 KCGFEIYVPDK
-188 GRKLSLHLYANEKEN
+188 GGSKLTLKLSADGRESTYVAA
-203 KYIVSLDKVR
+203 LDKIR
-213 HGESG
+213 HGENG
-218 HDTVSLFQK
+218 QDTANIFQK
-227 GICYWKQYGVKRTI
+227 TLRYWKNYGLKNTI
-241 RKIIRKMQGKKDT
+241 KKVCQKLSGQRDYGN
-254 VSYED
+254 YED

-324 EHSLQSVVGEY
+324 EHSLQPVVGEY

-549 DHVADLKK
+549 DHAADLKK

-567 YRNFEFIIVENNSTS
+567 YRNFEFIIVENNST
-582 EEIFAYYEELKKDPK
+582 EEETFAYYKEIEKRDNV
-597 IRVIRWEKE
+597 RVLYYKE
-606 FNYSAI
+606 DFNYSRI
-612 NNYGAR
+612 NNFGAKE
-618 YANGEYLLF
+618 ANGEYVLL
-627 LNNDVTVITEGWL
+627 LNND
-640 TEMLGMC
+640 TEMIEPDSIKEMLDVCMRPDVGI
-647 QRREVGAVGVK
+647 VGAK
-658 LLYPDDTIQH
+658 LLYEDNTIQH
-668 AGCVIGIGGIA
+668 AGVIIGFGGVA
-679 GHMFVNMPAN
+679 GHAFIGQDRDDN
-689 RTGYLHKASILQ
+689 GYFSRIISVQ
-701 DMSAVTAACMMMKK
+701 DLSAVTAACLMVRRSV
-715 AAFEEVGG
+715 FDEVEGLNEE
-723 FTEELSVAFNDV
+723 FKVAFNDI
-735 DLCLKVRET
+735 DFCLKVRKA
-744 GRLIVYDPY
+744 GYLVVYNPY
-753 VQLYHMESK
+753 AQFYHYESK
-762 TRGAEDSQ
+762 SRGQEDSAD
-770 EKVRRFQEEIEYI
+770 KVARFQQEIGLFGE
-783 RCHWID
+783 RWGELLEH
-789 ILKKGDPYYNKNFS
+789 GDPYYNPNLTLDKAD
-803 LSKWN
+803 LS
-808 YSLRPL
+808 
-814 KGMELKEKENR
+814 LKE

>member
-1 MAEVNFIVECIRLY
+1 MAERDFVAECIRLHVQDKKQ
-15 AREERTLI
+15 LI
-23 IRGFFPEDNPENRT
+23 IRGFFPEDNPEKRT
-37 LKVYLNQKEI
+37 LKVYVNQKEMPI
-47 PVEYTITSG
+47 SIVCTEGP
-56 AEVRRRHLQYRM
+56 EVRRRYLHYRM
-68 NVGEEITGKLLL
+68 NVGQEITASLQL
-80 PEETVVDFKICSCLG
+80 PEEAVTDFKVCSCLG

-100 VYHVNKKQF
+100 VFHANRKQF
-109 EKMINHLDGNLEMER
+109 EKLVHHLDSNLEMER
-124 LEDGQFV
+124 FEENQFI
-131 LTGWCV
+131 LTGWSA
-137 AGEQTKCQAQV
+137 AGEETACKVIV
-148 DGKNVPIDVQWKYR
+148 DGTEVSTEVHWKYR
-162 KDVMDVFPELEETV
+162 KDVVDVIPELSSDA
-176 KCGFEIYVPEQN
+176 KCGFEIYVPDK
-188 GRKLSLHLYANEKEN
+188 GGSKLTLKLSADGRESTYVAA
-203 KYIVSLDKVR
+203 LDKIR
-213 HGESG
+213 HGENG
-218 HDTVSLFQK
+218 QDTANIFQK
-227 GICYWKQYGVKRTI
+227 TLRYWKNYGLKNTI
-241 RKIIRKMQGKKDT
+241 KKVCQKLSGQRDYGN
-254 VSYED
+254 YED

-324 EHSLQSVVGEY
+324 EHSLQPVVGEY

-549 DHVADLKK
+549 DHAADLKK

-567 YRNFEFIIVENNSTS
+567 YRNFEFIIVENNST
-582 EEIFAYYEELKKDPK
+582 EEETFAYYKEIEKRDNV
-597 IRVIRWEKE
+597 RVLYYKE
-606 FNYSAI
+606 DFNYSRI
-612 NNYGAR
+612 NNFGAKE
-618 YANGEYLLF
+618 ANGEYVLL
-627 LNNDVTVITEGWL
+627 LNND
-640 TEMLGMC
+640 TEMIEPDSIKEMLDVCMRPDVGI
-647 QRREVGAVGVK
+647 VGAK
-658 LLYPDDTIQH
+658 LLYEDNTIQH
-668 AGCVIGIGGIA
+668 AGVIIGFGGVA
-679 GHMFVNMPAN
+679 GHAFIGQDRDDN
-689 RTGYLHKASILQ
+689 GYFSRIISVQNL
-701 DMSAVTAACMMMKK
+701 SAVTAACLMVRRSV
-715 AAFEEVGG
+715 FDEVEGLNEE
-723 FTEELSVAFNDV
+723 FKVAFNDI
-735 DLCLKVRET
+735 DFCLKVRKA
-744 GRLIVYDPY
+744 GYLVVYNPY
-753 VQLYHMESK
+753 AQFYHYESK
-762 TRGAEDSQ
+762 SRGQEDSAD
-770 EKVRRFQEEIEYI
+770 KVARFQQEIGLFGE
-783 RCHWID
+783 RWGELLEH
-789 ILKKGDPYYNKNFS
+789 GDPYYNPNLTLDKADFS
-803 LSKWN
+803 L
-808 YSLRPL
+808 
-814 KGMELKEKENR
+814 KE

>member
-1 MAEVNFIVECIRLY
+1 MAERDFVAECIRLHVQDKKQ
-15 AREERTLI
+15 LI
-23 IRGFFPEDNPENRT
+23 IRGFFPEDNPEKRT
-37 LKVYLNQKEI
+37 LKVYVNQKEMPI
-47 PVEYTITSG
+47 SIVCTEGP
-56 AEVRRRHLQYRM
+56 EVRRRYLHYRM
-68 NVGEEITGKLLL
+68 NVGQEITASLQL
-80 PEETVVDFKICSCLG
+80 PEEAVTDFKVCSCLG

-100 VYHVNKKQF
+100 VFHANRKQF
-109 EKMINHLDGNLEMER
+109 EKLVHHLDSNLEMER
-124 LEDGQFV
+124 FEENQFI
-131 LTGWCV
+131 LTGWSA
-137 AGEQTKCQAQV
+137 AGEETACKVIV
-148 DGKNVPIDVQWKYR
+148 DGTEVSTKVHWKYR
-162 KDVMDVFPELEETV
+162 KDVVDVIPELSSDA
-176 KCGFEIYVPEQN
+176 KCGFEIYVPDKGGSKLTLELSAD
-188 GRKLSLHLYANEKEN
+188 GRESTYVAA
-203 KYIVSLDKVR
+203 LDKIR
-213 HGESG
+213 HGENG
-218 HDTVSLFQK
+218 QDTANIFQK
-227 GICYWKQYGVKRTI
+227 TLRYWKNYGLKNTI
-241 RKIIRKMQGKKDT
+241 KKVCQKLSGQRDYGN
-254 VSYED
+254 YED

-324 EHSLQSVVGEY
+324 EHSLQPVVGEY

-549 DHVADLKK
+549 DHAADLKK

-567 YRNFEFIIVENNSTS
+567 YRNFEFIIVENNST
-582 EEIFAYYEELKKDPK
+582 EEETFSYYKEIEKRDNV
-597 IRVIRWEKE
+597 RVLYYKE
-606 FNYSAI
+606 DFNYSRI
-612 NNYGAR
+612 NNFGAKE
-618 YANGEYLLF
+618 ANGEYVLL
-627 LNNDVTVITEGWL
+627 LNND
-640 TEMLGMC
+640 TEMIEPDSIKEMLDVCMRPDVGI
-647 QRREVGAVGVK
+647 VGAK
-658 LLYPDDTIQH
+658 LIFEDNTIQH
-668 AGCVIGIGGIA
+668 AGVIIGFGGVA
-679 GHMFVNMPAN
+679 GHAFIGQDRDDN
-689 RTGYLHKASILQ
+689 GYFSRIISVQ
-701 DMSAVTAACMMMKK
+701 DLSAVTAACLMVRRSV
-715 AAFEEVGG
+715 FDEVEGLNEE
-723 FTEELSVAFNDV
+723 FKVAFNDI
-735 DLCLKVRET
+735 DFCLKVRKAGYLVVYNPYAQFYHYESKSRGQEDSADKVARFQQET
-744 GRLIVYDPY
+744 GLFGERWGEL
-753 VQLYHMESK
+753 LEN
-762 TRGAEDSQ
+762 
-770 EKVRRFQEEIEYI
+770 
-783 RCHWID
+783 
-789 ILKKGDPYYNKNFS
+789 GDPYYNPNLTLDKADFS
-803 LSKWN
+803 L
-808 YSLRPL
+808 
-814 KGMELKEKENR
+814 KE

>member
-1 MAEVNFIVECIRLY
+1 MAERDFVAECIRLHVQDKKQ
-15 AREERTLI
+15 LI
-23 IRGFFPEDNPENRT
+23 IRGFFPEDNPEKRT
-37 LKVYLNQKEI
+37 LKVYVNQKEMPI
-47 PVEYTITSG
+47 SIVCTEGP
-56 AEVRRRHLQYRM
+56 EVRRRYLHYRM
-68 NVGEEITGKLLL
+68 NVGQEITASLQL
-80 PEETVVDFKICSCLG
+80 PEEAVTDFKVCSCLG

-100 VYHVNKKQF
+100 VFHANRKQF
-109 EKMINHLDGNLEMER
+109 EKLVHHLDSNLEMER
-124 LEDGQFV
+124 FEENQFI
-131 LTGWCV
+131 LTGWSA
-137 AGEQTKCQAQV
+137 AGEETACKVIV
-148 DGKNVPIDVQWKYR
+148 DGTEVSTEVHWKYR
-162 KDVMDVFPELEETV
+162 KDVVDVIPELSSDA
-176 KCGFEIYVPEQN
+176 KCGFEIYVPDK
-188 GRKLSLHLYANEKEN
+188 GGSKLTLKLSADGRESTYVAA
-203 KYIVSLDKVR
+203 LDKIR
-213 HGESG
+213 HGENG
-218 HDTVSLFQK
+218 QDTANIFQK
-227 GICYWKQYGVKRTI
+227 TLRYWKNYGLKNTI
-241 RKIIRKMQGKKDT
+241 KKVCQKLSGQRDYGN
-254 VSYED
+254 YED
-259 FLKKYGVKEEELA
+259 FLKKYGVTEEELA
-272 RQRQEVFENGPCF
+272 RQRQETFENSPCF

-315 LCLADGSGR
+315 LCLADGSGS
-324 EHSLQSVVGEY
+324 EHSLAPIVEEY
-335 IAKDK
+335 RVKDK
-340 RIKYCLLDSNEG
+340 RIKYCLLDKNEG

-549 DHVADLKK
+549 DHAADLKK

-567 YRNFEFIIVENNSTS
+567 YRNFEFIIVENNST
-582 EEIFAYYEELKKDPK
+582 EEETFAYYKEIEKRDNV
-597 IRVIRWEKE
+597 RVLYYKE
-606 FNYSAI
+606 DFNYSRI
-612 NNYGAR
+612 NNFGAKE
-618 YANGEYLLF
+618 ANGEYVLL
-627 LNNDVTVITEGWL
+627 LNND
-640 TEMLGMC
+640 TEMIEPDSIKEMLDVCMRPDVGI
-647 QRREVGAVGVK
+647 VGAK
-658 LLYPDDTIQH
+658 LLYEDNTIQH
-668 AGCVIGIGGIA
+668 AGVIIGFGGVA
-679 GHMFVNMPAN
+679 GHAFIGQDRDDN
-689 RTGYLHKASILQ
+689 GYFSRIISVQ
-701 DMSAVTAACMMMKK
+701 DLSAVTAACLMVRRSV
-715 AAFEEVGG
+715 FDEVEGLNEE
-723 FTEELSVAFNDV
+723 FKVAFNDI
-735 DLCLKVRET
+735 DFCLKVRKA
-744 GRLIVYDPY
+744 GYLVVYNPY
-753 VQLYHMESK
+753 AQFYHYESK
-762 TRGAEDSQ
+762 SRGQEDSAD
-770 EKVRRFQEEIEYI
+770 KVARFQQEIGLFGE
-783 RCHWID
+783 RWGELLEH
-789 ILKKGDPYYNKNFS
+789 GDPYYNPNLTLDKADFS
-803 LSKWN
+803 L
-808 YSLRPL
+808 
-814 KGMELKEKENR
+814 KE

>member
-15 AREERTLI
+15 AQGEKTLI

-100 VYHVNKKQF
+100 VYHVNQKQF

-188 GRKLSLHLYANEKEN
+188 GRKLSLHLYANEKES

-324 EHSLQSVVGEY
+324 EHSLQPVVGEY

-357 NEALKMADG
+357 NEALKMAEG

-390 QKEPQT
+390 QTEPQT

-410 KKFFEPHF
+410 RKFFEPHF

-440 KDVMER
+440 KDVMEQ
-446 AGLFESCYDGAQDHD
+446 AGLFDSRYDGAQDHD

-481 HWRCHAQSTSE
+481 HWRSHMQSTSE

-518 AEVEQGPFYGM
+518 AEVVQGPFYGM
-529 YRTHYLWKE
+529 YRTKYLWKE
-538 QPLVSILIPNK
+538 QPLVSIIIPNK
-549 DHVADLKK
+549 DHVADLRK
-557 CMDSIEEKST
+557 CMDSIEEKSV
-567 YRNFEFIIVENNSTS
+567 YRNFEFVIVENNST
-582 EEIFAYYEELKKDPK
+582 EEETFAYY
-597 IRVIRWEKE
+597 KE
-606 FNYSAI
+606 IESRDNVNVLYYKGDFNYSKI
-612 NNYGAR
+612 NNFGVAQ
-618 YANGEYLLF
+618 AKGEYILL
-627 LNNDVTVITEGWL
+627 LNND
-640 TEMLGMC
+640 TEMIEPDSIKEMLDVCMRPDVGI
-647 QRREVGAVGVK
+647 VGAK
-658 LLYPDDTIQH
+658 LIFEDNTIQH
-668 AGCVIGIGGIA
+668 AGVIIGFGGIA
-679 GHMFVNMPAN
+679 GHAFIGQDRDDN
-689 RTGYLHKASILQ
+689 GYFSRILSVQ
-701 DMSAVTAACMMMKK
+701 DLSAVTAACLMVRRRV
-715 AAFEEVGG
+715 FEEVDGLN
-723 FTEELSVAFNDV
+723 EEFKVAFNDI
-735 DLCLKVRET
+735 DFCLKVRKADY
-744 GRLIVYDPY
+744 LVVYNPY
-753 VQLYHMESK
+753 AQFYHYESK
-762 TRGAEDSQ
+762 SRGLEDSAD
-770 EKVRRFQEEIEYI
+770 KVARFQQEIALFGE
-783 RCHWID
+783 RWGD
-789 ILKKGDPYYNKNFS
+789 ILEKGDPYYNPNLTLDKADFS
-803 LSKWN
+803 L
-808 YSLRPL
+808 
-814 KGMELKEKENR
+814 KE

>member
-1 MAEVNFIVECIRLY
+1 MAERDFVAECIRLHVQDKKQ
-15 AREERTLI
+15 LI
-23 IRGFFPEDNPENRT
+23 IRGFFPEDNPEKRT
-37 LKVYLNQKEI
+37 LKVYVNQKEMPI
-47 PVEYTITSG
+47 SIICTEGP
-56 AEVRRRHLQYRM
+56 EVRRRYLHYRM
-68 NVGEEITGKLLL
+68 NVGQEITASLQL
-80 PEETVVDFKICSCLG
+80 PEETVTDFKVCSCLG
-95 TEETE
+95 TEEAE
-100 VYHVNKKQF
+100 VFHANRKQF
-109 EKMINHLDGNLEMER
+109 EKLVHHLDGNLEMER
-124 LEDGQFV
+124 FEENQFI
-131 LTGWCV
+131 LTGWSA
-137 AGEQTKCQAQV
+137 AGEETACKVIV
-148 DGKNVPIDVQWKYR
+148 DGTEVSTEVHWKYR
-162 KDVMDVFPELEETV
+162 KDVVDVIPELSSDA
-176 KCGFEIYVPEQN
+176 KCGFEIYVPDKGGSKLTLELSAD
-188 GRKLSLHLYANEKEN
+188 GRESTYVAA
-203 KYIVSLDKVR
+203 LDKIR
-213 HGESG
+213 HGENG
-218 HDTVSLFQK
+218 QDTANIFQK
-227 GICYWKQYGVKRTI
+227 TLRYWKNYGLKNTI
-241 RKIIRKMQGKKDT
+241 KKVCQKLSGQRDYGN
-254 VSYED
+254 YED

-324 EHSLQSVVGEY
+324 EHSLQPVVGEY

-549 DHVADLKK
+549 DHVTDLKK

-567 YRNFEFIIVENNSTS
+567 YRNFEFIIVENNST
-582 EEIFAYYEELKKDPK
+582 EEETFAYYKEIEKRDNV
-597 IRVIRWEKE
+597 RVLYYKE
-606 FNYSAI
+606 DFNYSRI
-612 NNYGAR
+612 NNFGAKE
-618 YANGEYLLF
+618 ANGEYVLL
-627 LNNDVTVITEGWL
+627 LNND
-640 TEMLGMC
+640 TEMIEPDSIKEMLDVCMRPDVGI
-647 QRREVGAVGVK
+647 VGAK
-658 LLYPDDTIQH
+658 LIFEDNTIQH
-668 AGCVIGIGGIA
+668 AGVIIGFGGVA
-679 GHMFVNMPAN
+679 GHAFIGQDRDDN
-689 RTGYLHKASILQ
+689 GYFSRIISVQ
-701 DMSAVTAACMMMKK
+701 DLSAVTAACLMVRRSV
-715 AAFEEVGG
+715 FDEVEGLNEE
-723 FTEELSVAFNDV
+723 FKVAFNDI
-735 DLCLKVRET
+735 DFCLKVRKA
-744 GRLIVYDPY
+744 GYLVVYNPY
-753 VQLYHMESK
+753 AQFYHYESK
-762 TRGAEDSQ
+762 SRGQEDSAD
-770 EKVRRFQEEIEYI
+770 KVARFQQEIGLFGE
-783 RCHWID
+783 RWGELLEH
-789 ILKKGDPYYNKNFS
+789 GDPYYNPNLTLDKADFS
-803 LSKWN
+803 L
-808 YSLRPL
+808 
-814 KGMELKEKENR
+814 KE

>member
-1 MAEVNFIVECIRLY
+1 MAERDFVAECIRLHVQDKKQ
-15 AREERTLI
+15 LI
-23 IRGFFPEDNPENRT
+23 IRGFFSEDNPEKRT
-37 LKVYLNQKEI
+37 LKVYVNQKEMPLSI
-47 PVEYTITSG
+47 ICTEGS
-56 AEVRRRHLQYRM
+56 EVRRRYLHYRM
-68 NVGEEITGKLLL
+68 NVGQEITASLHL
-80 PEETVVDFKICSCLG
+80 PEEAVTDFKVCSCLG

-100 VYHVNKKQF
+100 VFHANRKQF
-109 EKMINHLDGNLEMER
+109 EKLVHHLDSNLEMER
-124 LEDGQFV
+124 FEENQFI
-131 LTGWCV
+131 LTGWSA
-137 AGEQTKCQAQV
+137 AGEETACKVIV
-148 DGKNVPIDVQWKYR
+148 DGTEVSTEVHWKYR
-162 KDVMDVFPELEETV
+162 KDVVDVIPELSSDA
-176 KCGFEIYVPEQN
+176 KCGFEIYVPDKG
-188 GRKLSLHLYANEKEN
+188 GRKLTLELSADGRESTYVAA
-203 KYIVSLDKVR
+203 LDKIR
-213 HGESG
+213 HGENG
-218 HDTVSLFQK
+218 QDTANIFQK
-227 GICYWKQYGVKRTI
+227 TLRYWKNYGLKNTI
-241 RKIIRKMQGKKDT
+241 KKVCQKLSGQRDYGN
-254 VSYED
+254 YED

-324 EHSLQSVVGEY
+324 EHSLQPVVGEY

-340 RIKYCLLDSNEG
+340 RIKYCLLDSNDG

-357 NEALKMADG
+357 NEALEMADG

-549 DHVADLKK
+549 DHVTDLKK

-567 YRNFEFIIVENNSTS
+567 YRNFEFIIVENNST
-582 EEIFAYYEELKKDPK
+582 EEETFAYYKEIEKRDNV
-597 IRVIRWEKE
+597 RVLYYKE
-606 FNYSAI
+606 DFNYSRI
-612 NNYGAR
+612 NNFGAKE
-618 YANGEYLLF
+618 ANGEYVLL
-627 LNNDVTVITEGWL
+627 LNND
-640 TEMLGMC
+640 TEMIEPDSIKEMLDVCMRPDVGI
-647 QRREVGAVGVK
+647 VGAK
-658 LLYPDDTIQH
+658 LIFEDNTIQH
-668 AGCVIGIGGIA
+668 AGVIIGFGGVA
-679 GHMFVNMPAN
+679 GHAFIGQDRDDN
-689 RTGYLHKASILQ
+689 GYFSRIISVQ
-701 DMSAVTAACMMMKK
+701 DLSAVTAACLMVRRSV
-715 AAFEEVGG
+715 FDEVEGLNEE
-723 FTEELSVAFNDV
+723 FKVAFNDI
-735 DLCLKVRET
+735 DFCLKVRKA
-744 GRLIVYDPY
+744 GYLVVYNPY
-753 VQLYHMESK
+753 AQFYHYESK
-762 TRGAEDSQ
+762 SRGQEDSAD
-770 EKVRRFQEEIEYI
+770 KVARFQQEIGLFGE
-783 RCHWID
+783 RWGELLEH
-789 ILKKGDPYYNKNFS
+789 GDPYYNPNLTLDKADFS
-803 LSKWN
+803 L
-808 YSLRPL
+808 
-814 KGMELKEKENR
+814 KE

>member
-1 MAEVNFIVECIRLY
+1 MAERDFVAECIRLHVQDKKQ
-15 AREERTLI
+15 LI
-23 IRGFFPEDNPENRT
+23 IRGFFPEDNPEKRT
-37 LKVYLNQKEI
+37 LKVYVNQKEMPI
-47 PVEYTITSG
+47 SIVCTEGP
-56 AEVRRRHLQYRM
+56 EVRRRYLHYRM
-68 NVGEEITGKLLL
+68 NVGQEITASLQL
-80 PEETVVDFKICSCLG
+80 PEEAVTDFKVCSCLG

-100 VYHVNKKQF
+100 VFHANRKQF
-109 EKMINHLDGNLEMER
+109 EKLVHHLDSNLEMER
-124 LEDGQFV
+124 FEENQFI
-131 LTGWCV
+131 LTGWSA
-137 AGEQTKCQAQV
+137 AGEETACKVIV
-148 DGKNVPIDVQWKYR
+148 DGTEVSTEVHWKYR
-162 KDVMDVFPELEETV
+162 KDVVDVIPELSSDA
-176 KCGFEIYVPEQN
+176 KCGFEIYVPDKGGSKLTLELSAD
-188 GRKLSLHLYANEKEN
+188 GRESTYVAA
-203 KYIVSLDKVR
+203 LDKIR
-213 HGESG
+213 HGENG
-218 HDTVSLFQK
+218 QDTANIFQK
-227 GICYWKQYGVKRTI
+227 TLRYWKNYGLKNTI
-241 RKIIRKMQGKKDT
+241 KKVCQKLSGQRDYGN
-254 VSYED
+254 YED

-272 RQRQEVFENGPCF
+272 RQRQETFENGPCF

-340 RIKYCLLDSNEG
+340 RIKYCLLEKNEG

-549 DHVADLKK
+549 DHAADLKK

-567 YRNFEFIIVENNSTS
+567 YRNFEFIIVENNST
-582 EEIFAYYEELKKDPK
+582 EEETFAYYKEIEKRDNV
-597 IRVIRWEKE
+597 RVLYYKE
-606 FNYSAI
+606 DFNYSRI
-612 NNYGAR
+612 NNFGAKE
-618 YANGEYLLF
+618 ANGEYVLL
-627 LNNDVTVITEGWL
+627 LNND
-640 TEMLGMC
+640 TEMIEPDSIKEMLDVCMRPDVGI
-647 QRREVGAVGVK
+647 VGAK
-658 LLYPDDTIQH
+658 LLYEDNTIQH
-668 AGCVIGIGGIA
+668 AGVIIGFGGVA
-679 GHMFVNMPAN
+679 GHAFIGQDRDDN
-689 RTGYLHKASILQ
+689 GYFSRIISVQNL
-701 DMSAVTAACMMMKK
+701 SAVTAACLMVRRSV
-715 AAFEEVGG
+715 FDEVEGLNEE
-723 FTEELSVAFNDV
+723 FKVAFNDI
-735 DLCLKVRET
+735 DFCLKVRKA
-744 GRLIVYDPY
+744 GYLVVYNPY
-753 VQLYHMESK
+753 AQFYHYESK
-762 TRGAEDSQ
+762 SRGQEDSAD
-770 EKVRRFQEEIEYI
+770 KVARFQQEIGLFGE
-783 RCHWID
+783 RWGELLEH
-789 ILKKGDPYYNKNFS
+789 GDPYYNPNLTLDKADFS
-803 LSKWN
+803 L
-808 YSLRPL
+808 
-814 KGMELKEKENR
+814 KE

>member
-1 MAEVNFIVECIRLY
+1 MAERDFVAECIRLHVQDKKQ
-15 AREERTLI
+15 LI
-23 IRGFFPEDNPENRT
+23 IRGFFPEDNPEKRT
-37 LKVYLNQKEI
+37 LKVYVNQKEMPI
-47 PVEYTITSG
+47 SIVCTEGP
-56 AEVRRRHLQYRM
+56 EVRRRYLHYRM
-68 NVGEEITGKLLL
+68 NVGQEITASLQL
-80 PEETVVDFKICSCLG
+80 PEEAVTDFKVCSCLG

-100 VYHVNKKQF
+100 VFHANRKQF
-109 EKMINHLDGNLEMER
+109 EKLVHHLDSNLEMER
-124 LEDGQFV
+124 FEENQFI
-131 LTGWCV
+131 LTGWSA
-137 AGEQTKCQAQV
+137 AGEETACKVIV
-148 DGKNVPIDVQWKYR
+148 DGTEVSTEVHWKYR
-162 KDVMDVFPELEETV
+162 KDVVDVIPELSSDA
-176 KCGFEIYVPEQN
+176 KCGFEIYVPDK
-188 GRKLSLHLYANEKEN
+188 GGSKLTLKLSADGRESTYVAA
-203 KYIVSLDKVR
+203 LDKIR
-213 HGESG
+213 HGENG
-218 HDTVSLFQK
+218 QDTANIFQK
-227 GICYWKQYGVKRTI
+227 TLRYWKNYGLKNTI
-241 RKIIRKMQGKKDT
+241 KKVCQKLSGQRDYGN
-254 VSYED
+254 YED

-324 EHSLQSVVGEY
+324 EHSLQPVVGEY

-549 DHVADLKK
+549 DHAADLKK

-567 YRNFEFIIVENNSTS
+567 YRNFEFIIVENNST
-582 EEIFAYYEELKKDPK
+582 EEETFSYYKEIEKRDNV
-597 IRVIRWEKE
+597 RVLYYKE
-606 FNYSAI
+606 DFNYSRI
-612 NNYGAR
+612 NNFGAKE
-618 YANGEYLLF
+618 ANGEYVLL
-627 LNNDVTVITEGWL
+627 LNND
-640 TEMLGMC
+640 TEMIEPDSIKEMLDVCMRLDVGI
-647 QRREVGAVGVK
+647 VGAK
-658 LLYPDDTIQH
+658 LLYEDNTIQH
-668 AGCVIGIGGIA
+668 AGVIIGFGGVA
-679 GHMFVNMPAN
+679 GHAFIGQDRDDN
-689 RTGYLHKASILQ
+689 GYFSRIISVQ
-701 DMSAVTAACMMMKK
+701 DLSAVTAACLMVRRSV
-715 AAFEEVGG
+715 FDEVEGLNEE
-723 FTEELSVAFNDV
+723 FKVAFNDI
-735 DLCLKVRET
+735 DFCLKVRKA
-744 GRLIVYDPY
+744 GYLVVYNPY
-753 VQLYHMESK
+753 AQFYHYESK
-762 TRGAEDSQ
+762 SRGQEDSAD
-770 EKVRRFQEEIEYI
+770 KVARFQQEIGLFGE
-783 RCHWID
+783 RWGELLEH
-789 ILKKGDPYYNKNFS
+789 GDPYYNPNLTLDKADFS
-803 LSKWN
+803 L
-808 YSLRPL
+808 
-814 KGMELKEKENR
+814 KE

>member
-1 MAEVNFIVECIRLY
+1 MAERDFVAECIRLHVQDKKQ
-15 AREERTLI
+15 LI
-23 IRGFFPEDNPENRT
+23 IRGFFPEDNPEKRT
-37 LKVYLNQKEI
+37 LKVYVNQKEMPI
-47 PVEYTITSG
+47 SIICTEGS
-56 AEVRRRHLQYRM
+56 EVRRRYLHYRM
-68 NVGEEITGKLLL
+68 NVGQEITASLHL
-80 PEETVVDFKICSCLG
+80 PEEAVTDFKVCSCLG

-100 VYHVNKKQF
+100 VFHANRKQF
-109 EKMINHLDGNLEMER
+109 EKLVHHLDSNLEMER
-124 LEDGQFV
+124 FEENQFI
-131 LTGWCV
+131 LTGWSA
-137 AGEQTKCQAQV
+137 AGEETACKVIV
-148 DGKNVPIDVQWKYR
+148 DGTEVSTEVHWKYR
-162 KDVMDVFPELEETV
+162 KDVVDVIPELSSDA
-176 KCGFEIYVPEQN
+176 KCGFEIYVPDK
-188 GRKLSLHLYANEKEN
+188 GGSKLTLKLSADGRESTYVAT
-203 KYIVSLDKVR
+203 LDKIR
-213 HGESG
+213 HGENG
-218 HDTVSLFQK
+218 QDTANIFQK
-227 GICYWKQYGVKRTI
+227 TLRYWKNYGLKNTI
-241 RKIIRKMQGKKDT
+241 KKVCQKLSGQRDYGN
-254 VSYED
+254 YED

-324 EHSLQSVVGEY
+324 EHSLQPVVGEY

-396 DVIYSDEDKVDMSG
+396 DVIYSDEDKVDISG

-549 DHVADLKK
+549 DHVTDLKK

-567 YRNFEFIIVENNSTS
+567 YRNFEFIIVENNST
-582 EEIFAYYEELKKDPK
+582 EEETFAYYKEIEKRDNV
-597 IRVIRWEKE
+597 RVLYYKE
-606 FNYSAI
+606 DFNYSRI
-612 NNYGAR
+612 NNFGAKE
-618 YANGEYLLF
+618 ANGEYVLL
-627 LNNDVTVITEGWL
+627 LNND
-640 TEMLGMC
+640 TEMIEPDSIKEMLDVCMRPDVGI
-647 QRREVGAVGVK
+647 VGAK
-658 LLYPDDTIQH
+658 LIFEDNTIQH
-668 AGCVIGIGGIA
+668 AGVIIGFGGVA
-679 GHMFVNMPAN
+679 GHAFIGQDRDDN
-689 RTGYLHKASILQ
+689 GYFSRIISVQ
-701 DMSAVTAACMMMKK
+701 DLSAVTAACLMVRRSV
-715 AAFEEVGG
+715 FDEVEGLNEE
-723 FTEELSVAFNDV
+723 FKVAFNDI
-735 DLCLKVRET
+735 DFCLKVRKA
-744 GRLIVYDPY
+744 GYLVVYNPY
-753 VQLYHMESK
+753 AQFYHYESK
-762 TRGAEDSQ
+762 SRGQEDSAD
-770 EKVRRFQEEIEYI
+770 KVARFQQEIGLFGE
-783 RCHWID
+783 RWGELLEH
-789 ILKKGDPYYNKNFS
+789 GDPYYNPNLTLDKADFS
-803 LSKWN
+803 L
-808 YSLRPL
+808 
-814 KGMELKEKENR
+814 KE

>member
-1 MAEVNFIVECIRLY
+1 MAERDFVAECIRLHVQDKKQ
-15 AREERTLI
+15 LI
-23 IRGFFPEDNPENRT
+23 IRGFFPEDNPEKRT
-37 LKVYLNQKEI
+37 LKVYVNQKEMPI
-47 PVEYTITSG
+47 SIICTEGP
-56 AEVRRRHLQYRM
+56 EVRRRYLHYRM
-68 NVGEEITGKLLL
+68 NVGQEITASLQL
-80 PEETVVDFKICSCLG
+80 PEETVTDFKVCSCLG
-95 TEETE
+95 TEEAE
-100 VYHVNKKQF
+100 VFHANRKQF
-109 EKMINHLDGNLEMER
+109 EKLVHHLDGNLEMER
-124 LEDGQFV
+124 FEENQFI
-131 LTGWCV
+131 LTGWSA
-137 AGEQTKCQAQV
+137 AGEETACKVIV
-148 DGKNVPIDVQWKYR
+148 DGTEVSTEVHWKYR
-162 KDVMDVFPELEETV
+162 KDVVDVIPELSSDA
-176 KCGFEIYVPEQN
+176 KCGFEIYVPDKGGSKLTLELSAD
-188 GRKLSLHLYANEKEN
+188 GRESTYVAA
-203 KYIVSLDKVR
+203 LDKIR
-213 HGESG
+213 HGENG
-218 HDTVSLFQK
+218 QDTANIFQK
-227 GICYWKQYGVKRTI
+227 TLRYWKNYGLKNTI
-241 RKIIRKMQGKKDT
+241 KKVCQKLSGQRDYGN
-254 VSYED
+254 YED

-293 TKEKYLREMIE
+293 TKEKYLGEMIE

-324 EHSLQSVVGEY
+324 EHSLQPVVGEY

-549 DHVADLKK
+549 DHVTDLKK

-567 YRNFEFIIVENNSTS
+567 YRNFEFIIVENNST
-582 EEIFAYYEELKKDPK
+582 EEETFAYYKEIEKRDNV
-597 IRVIRWEKE
+597 RVLYYKE
-606 FNYSAI
+606 DFNYSRI
-612 NNYGAR
+612 NNFGAKE
-618 YANGEYLLF
+618 ANGEYVLL
-627 LNNDVTVITEGWL
+627 LNND
-640 TEMLGMC
+640 TEMIEPDSIKEMLDVCMRPDVGI
-647 QRREVGAVGVK
+647 VGAK
-658 LLYPDDTIQH
+658 LIFEDNTIQH
-668 AGCVIGIGGIA
+668 AGVIIGFGGVA
-679 GHMFVNMPAN
+679 GHAFIGQDRDDN
-689 RTGYLHKASILQ
+689 GYFSRIISVQ
-701 DMSAVTAACMMMKK
+701 DLSAVTAACLMVRRSV
-715 AAFEEVGG
+715 FDEVEGLNEE
-723 FTEELSVAFNDV
+723 FKVAFNDI
-735 DLCLKVRET
+735 DFCLKVRKA
-744 GRLIVYDPY
+744 GYLVVYNPY
-753 VQLYHMESK
+753 AQFYHYESK
-762 TRGAEDSQ
+762 SRGQEDSAD
-770 EKVRRFQEEIEYI
+770 KVARFQQEIGLFGE
-783 RCHWID
+783 RWGELLEH
-789 ILKKGDPYYNKNFS
+789 GDPYYNPNLTLDKADFS
-803 LSKWN
+803 L
-808 YSLRPL
+808 
-814 KGMELKEKENR
+814 KE